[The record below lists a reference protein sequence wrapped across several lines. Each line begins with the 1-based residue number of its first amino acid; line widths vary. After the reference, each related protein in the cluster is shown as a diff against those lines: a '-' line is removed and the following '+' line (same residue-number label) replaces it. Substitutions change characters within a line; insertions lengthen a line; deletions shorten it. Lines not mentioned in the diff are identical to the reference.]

1 MALIQIVR
9 IANPFEPT
17 RREVEE
23 ICYTGGKV
31 TAYVETE
38 GRDVYIDGNLVEHPG
53 ETTPLDSSQIV
64 VIPHIAGKG
73 VMKVLGLVAM
83 IALSVYTSNIA
94 GGLWKGLGT
103 AFRAGH
109 IGALLASGAVMFLGG
124 KIINAV
130 FPQAVDNINWND
142 HETTQT
148 YGWDLPTPTTTAGTV
163 VGETY
168 GECIPAPQLLEQ
180 HVETVNDEQ
189 YLNLLYCGGY
199 GPVDSID
206 NIRIDY
212 TDIGNFS
219 GVQLETRLG
228 TNDQKP
234 ISFFK
239 NTPLDQSVGVELMQ
253 GQAVARTSDS
263 TKASAL
269 DVTLE
274 FPAGLYHVND
284 KGDYDNATATF
295 LLEYRKGQGDSWHNF
310 KKDDTGYHYSVTA
323 ATNSALRRTFSVTG
337 LEAGQYDV
345 RVTAV
350 NKPSSSR
357 YQSMVNWSIMTSY
370 IDGIYSRPNKVLV
383 ALRIKANN
391 QLSGGV
397 PSLNWRQTRKTV
409 WVHNPETSYY
419 EQRAADNPIWACYDI
434 LHGCRRLKNIKTG
447 ESEYIVAGYP
457 ASCLDAYWQQWK
469 SAADYADEE
478 IKNQDGEKEPRYRF
492 DAFFDTAQKRWNAA
506 QKAANVGHAVII
518 SHGRNIGIVV
528 DRPGHIT
535 QIFGEGRT
543 TVSSVK
549 GSFSSTEDRARAIEV
564 TYNDGQND
572 FKNTVMT
579 VRSPNYNTD
588 RASDNTAQLTLFGV
602 KRRSQAYREAIT
614 ALATNERQLQFIELS
629 TDIDAIVAEYGDIV
643 GFNHAVSRL
652 GIASGRIVSA
662 TATTVKLDKTVQ
674 LDVAKKYEI
683 YISLSNDSLI
693 RRDVVA
699 ETAETDTLKIT
710 TPFESEALPQ
720 RFDNYAFGEVDK
732 AVKPFR
738 IVNAERDGD
747 LKVSLKLAEYDEAMY
762 SDELDY
768 SKYPVIDYSSTPS
781 VAQITT
787 LTASEES
794 YTADKTSVSNVR
806 VTWQLARQGIAPDS
820 YIVRIKSRTSDYD
833 EQVSTR
839 MTTYV
844 FRGVRQGDDYDITVY
859 SIFDALTADS
869 KTTSLHVHGTAY
881 AANNASSLIVM
892 LVGKGFN
899 LSWRGATGA
908 AVTGYNVY
916 RGKYGMTMQQCDKVS
931 TAQTATSCYVP
942 TQDAGQYVFYVES
955 IDKDGNTFGET
966 LTGIGSIAMPGKVTD
981 ASAYTIYRQY
991 QDGATGYDIVVS
1003 FDLPATAAVA
1013 DVAVYYKTN
1022 HIDMTKLSGALPEGV
1037 PADELGYY
1045 ADWRYAG
1052 KGTSRVTIPAAQL
1065 GDTYH
1070 IKLVAEDVNGFTT
1083 PDEDATYIELTVE
1096 AKQTVPDTPTGFK
1109 KSFALGK
1116 GFTFSWSDV
1125 TNSDVD
1131 YYELRY
1137 DQNPGAA
1144 YNLLA
1149 RAQGTS
1155 ITLES
1160 MPTRKATIYLYAHNA
1175 TKKYSYPASLSYDY
1189 PVLSAPG
1196 GLTIEKAILAV
1207 NISVPDIPA
1216 GADGVRLYIEH
1227 QPIDIGKNTHYTY
1240 ANQAGIYTVTACYYD
1255 IFGEGYQTTEYQ
1267 AVIDPHVDEK
1277 YFADESIS
1285 LRTVDKSI
1293 KQDLADARE
1302 AIPRLDNVDTRI
1314 DNLDAST
1321 TERIATVNA
1330 DLSKAVAALDVEP
1343 SKNGYKAI
1351 QMLNKTDSEL
1361 SNTIAEQKTT
1371 QDGVNQ
1377 ETASQIKQ
1385 NAKSISTVVTN
1396 LGSTDVANSPYKS
1409 ITQLQQNIN
1418 GITTT
1423 VQNNKSATDT
1433 AISQVDQKAETIK
1446 STVQSYQQS
1455 TDGALKGMSSQI
1467 KQNAQSIS
1475 TVVTNLGSTDKASA
1489 AYSAIK
1495 QMINDIQL
1503 RVTAD
1508 NLKEMGQNGK
1518 LMSYINLTPTTVS
1531 ILSKLLHITAD
1542 TLIDGN
1548 VITNGMIKAG
1558 AITADKLAASIIEL
1572 TASQGIKGGGATLD
1586 TNGLTVR
1593 GNDGSYVVH
1602 GSNGMEFH
1610 DGNGNTFAMVGAIVM
1625 GTVKDGQWI
1634 KFTKPWK
1641 TVPNV
1646 IVTPISLQTAITGY
1660 TSVNLYLDCRAQNVT
1675 QNGFQAVCRTVL
1687 KAGSGGAFPVNK
1699 LASRDLSDLYD
1710 KGIPNLTAYTYDI
1723 SEIKVPDK
1731 ATKVTINSSWA
1742 IENIGDI
1749 KWVSHDDDDEFRYHF
1764 GDIYVDLRIDVNGST
1779 IKTKRLGSS
1788 LGQKTGKEFKESKSG
1803 NDSEVITVSG
1813 GDTIKI
1819 YGVIS
1824 VQTVK
1829 RGDFNPQY
1837 GDSYEGFGKGSASY
1851 TLTNYS
1857 FNTTADAPLA
1867 SGNAFFLCTDQHN
1880 SPYTIS
1886 DS

>member
-17 RREVEE
+17 RREIEE

-38 GRDVYIDGNLVEHPG
+38 GRDVYIDGNLVEHPD
-53 ETTPLDSSQIV
+53 ETTPLDGSQIV

-73 VMKVLGLVAM
+73 IMRVLGLVAM
-83 IALSVYTSNIA
+83 IALSVYSSNIA

-239 NTPLDQSVGVELMQ
+239 NTPLDQSVGVELVQ

-310 KKDDTGYHYSVTA
+310 KKDDMGYHYSVTA

-357 YQSMVNWSIMTSY
+357 YQSMVSWSIMTSY

-409 WVHNPETSYY
+409 WVHNPETGYY

-434 LHGCRRLKNIKTG
+434 LHGCRSLKNIKTG

-469 SAADYADEE
+469 SAAAYADEE
-478 IKNQDGEKEPRYRF
+478 ITNQDGEKEPRYRF
-492 DAFFDTAQKRWNAA
+492 DAYFDTAQKRWNAA

-518 SHGRNIGIVV
+518 PHGRNIGIVV

-579 VRSPNYNTD
+579 VRSPNYNTS

-629 TDIDAIVAEYGDIV
+629 ADIDAVVAEYGDIV

-652 GIASGRIVSA
+652 GIASGRIAAA
-662 TATTVKLDKTVQ
+662 TTTTVKLDKVVQ
-674 LDVAKKYEI
+674 LDASKKYEI
-683 YISLSNDSLI
+683 YVSLADDKLI
-693 RRDVVA
+693 RREIVA
-699 ETAETDTLKIT
+699 ETAETDTLT
-710 TPFESEALPQ
+710 LASPFDSAQTPQ

-738 IVNAERDGD
+738 IVNATRDGD
-747 LKVSLKLAEYDEAMY
+747 LRVSLKLAEYDEAMY

-768 SKYPVIDYSSTPS
+768 SKYPVIDYSNTPS
-781 VAQITT
+781 VAQIEA

-794 YTADKTSVSNVR
+794 YTADKTSISNVR
-806 VTWQLARQGIAPDS
+806 VAWQLARQGIAPDG

-839 MTTYV
+839 MTTHI

-869 KTTSLHVHGTAY
+869 KTMSLHVHGTTY
-881 AANNASSLIVM
+881 AANNASNLVVM
-892 LVGKGFN
+892 LVGKGFS
-899 LSWRGATGA
+899 LSWRGATGT
-908 AVTGYNVY
+908 AVAGYNVY
-916 RGKYGMTMQQCDKVS
+916 RGRNGMTMQQCEKVS
-931 TAQTATSCYVP
+931 TEQAATSCYVP

-991 QDGATGYDIVVS
+991 QDGATGYDIVVNFS
-1003 FDLPATAAVA
+1003 LPATAAVA

-1022 HIDMTKLSGALPEGV
+1022 HIDMTKLAGALPEGV

-1065 GDTYH
+1065 GDTYRL
-1070 IKLVAEDVNGFTT
+1070 KLVAEDVNGFTT

-1096 AKQTVPDTPTGFK
+1096 AKQTVPDTPTGFQ

-1116 GFTFSWSDV
+1116 GFTFTWDDV

-1160 MPTRKATIYLYAHNA
+1160 MPARKATIYLYAHNA

-1196 GLTIEKAILAV
+1196 GLTLEKAILAV
-1207 NISVPDIPA
+1207 NISVPDIPD

-1255 IFGEGYQTTEYQ
+1255 IFGEGYQTAEYQ
-1267 AVIDPHVDEK
+1267 AVIDPYIDQK
-1277 YFADESIS
+1277 YIEDESIS
-1285 LRTVDKSI
+1285 LKKVDSTI
-1293 KQDLADARE
+1293 KTAVSDAQQ
-1302 AIPRLDNVDTRI
+1302 AIPRI
-1314 DNLDAST
+1314 DAIDGNIETINGNITELKKTDGEILSTVAENKKASDDADASLASQLKQT
-1321 TERIATVNA
+1321 AESITSTVQSNKKEQDKKNQSLDVDISQLKQTAESITSTVQSNKKELSSQISQNA
-1330 DLSKAVAALDVEP
+1330 DKITS
-1343 SKNGYKAI
+1343 
-1351 QMLNKTDSEL
+1351 
-1361 SNTIAEQKTT
+1361 
-1371 QDGVNQ
+1371 
-1377 ETASQIKQ
+1377 
-1385 NAKSISTVVTN
+1385 VVTN
-1396 LGSTDVANSPYKS
+1396 LSDK
-1409 ITQLQQNIN
+1409 
-1418 GITTT
+1418 
-1423 VQNNKSATDT
+1423 
-1433 AISQVDQKAETIK
+1433 
-1446 STVQSYQQS
+1446 
-1455 TDGALKGMSSQI
+1455 
-1467 KQNAQSIS
+1467 
-1475 TVVTNLGSTDKASA
+1475 DKASK
-1489 AYSAIK
+1489 AYSAIA
-1495 QMINDIQL
+1495 QMIDAIQL

-1508 NLKEMGQNGK
+1508 NLKEMGQSGQ

-1548 VITNGMIKAG
+1548 VVTNGMIKAG

-1572 TASQGIKGGGATLD
+1572 TASQGIKGGSVVLD
-1586 TNGLTVR
+1586 TSGLACTDS
-1593 GNDGSYVVH
+1593 GGMTIQFGQDGMTSK
-1602 GSNGMEFH
+1602 
-1610 DGNGNTFAMVGAIVM
+1610 DKNGNKFSILAQCMMGVAKNGQYVKFAN
-1625 GTVKDGQWI
+1625 
-1634 KFTKPWK
+1634 PW
-1641 TVPNV
+1641 TESPTV
-1646 IVTPISLQTAITGY
+1646 IVTPQNIQTNNPAY
-1660 TSVNLYLDCRAQNVT
+1660 STSKVRLHCYADEVT
-1675 QNGFQAVCRTVL
+1675 VNGFRMRAYSGIADG
-1687 KAGSGGAFPVNK
+1687 AGSLVKNQRCGTMTWTIWCSNSYRNLSADFGSRSISFDVSMPSNASSVVFHGRLRTNAHFKWPQLKIPNSTKYQKLEVKCNNTTMYSGVLWDSGDGGVGVDKNTDTYTTVTSNNMSVAQGATLNCTLTIAPCVDHPGDDSDPLDIEFILDSIDCKVEGEQVLDADGTGAFFVVNR
-1699 LASRDLSDLYD
+1699 S
-1710 KGIPNLTAYTYDI
+1710 
-1723 SEIKVPDK
+1723 
-1731 ATKVTINSSWA
+1731 
-1742 IENIGDI
+1742 
-1749 KWVSHDDDDEFRYHF
+1749 
-1764 GDIYVDLRIDVNGST
+1764 NG
-1779 IKTKRLGSS
+1779 L
-1788 LGQKTGKEFKESKSG
+1788 
-1803 NDSEVITVSG
+1803 
-1813 GDTIKI
+1813 
-1819 YGVIS
+1819 
-1824 VQTVK
+1824 
-1829 RGDFNPQY
+1829 
-1837 GDSYEGFGKGSASY
+1837 Y
-1851 TLTNYS
+1851 TL
-1857 FNTTADAPLA
+1857 
-1867 SGNAFFLCTDQHN
+1867 Q
-1880 SPYTIS
+1880 
-1886 DS
+1886 

>member
-17 RREVEE
+17 RREIEE

-38 GRDVYIDGNLVEHPG
+38 GRDVYIDGNLVEHPD
-53 ETTPLDSSQIV
+53 ETTPLDGSQIV

-73 VMKVLGLVAM
+73 IMRVLGLVAM
-83 IALSVYTSNIA
+83 IALSVYSSNIA

-180 HVETVNDEQ
+180 HVETVDDEQ

-239 NTPLDQSVGVELMQ
+239 NTPLDQSIGVELVQ

-310 KKDDTGYHYSVTA
+310 KKGDTGYHYSVTA

-350 NKPSSSR
+350 NKPTSSR

-409 WVHNPETSYY
+409 LVHNPETGYY

-434 LHGCRRLKNIKTG
+434 LHGCRSLKNIKTG
-447 ESEYIVAGYP
+447 ESEHVISGYP

-469 SAADYADEE
+469 SAAAYADEE
-478 IKNQDGEKEPRYRF
+478 ITNQNGEKEPRYRF
-492 DAFFDTAQKRWNAA
+492 DAFFDTAQKRWTAA

-518 SHGRNIGIVV
+518 PHGRNIGIVV

-588 RASDNTAQLTLFGV
+588 RSSDNTAQLTLFGV

-629 TDIDAIVAEYGDIV
+629 ADIDAVVAEYGDIV

-662 TATTVKLDKTVQ
+662 TTTTVTLDKTVQ
-674 LDVAKKYEI
+674 LDAAKKYEI
-683 YISLSNDSLI
+683 YISLSNDALI
-693 RRDVVA
+693 RREVIA
-699 ETAETDTLKIT
+699 ETTATDTLNLA
-710 TPFESEALPQ
+710 TPFESTQFPQ
-720 RFDNYAFGEVDK
+720 RFDNYAFGELDK

-738 IVNAERDGD
+738 IVNASRDGD

-768 SKYPVIDYSSTPS
+768 SKYPVIDYTSTPTI
-781 VAQITT
+781 AKITA
-787 LTASEES
+787 LVASEES
-794 YTADKTSVSNVR
+794 YTADKSAVSNVR
-806 VTWQLARQGIAPDS
+806 VTWRLDRIGTAPES

-839 MTTYV
+839 MTTHV
-844 FRGVRQGDDYDITVY
+844 FRSVRQGDDYDITVY

-869 KTTSLHVHGTAY
+869 KTTSLHVHGTTY
-881 AANNASSLIVM
+881 AVNNASNLIVM
-892 LVGKGFN
+892 LVGKGFS
-899 LSWRGATGA
+899 LSWRGATGT
-908 AVTGYNVY
+908 AVAGYNVY

-966 LTGIGSIAMPGKVTD
+966 LSGIGSIAMPGKVTD

-991 QDGATGYDIVVS
+991 QDGVTGYDIVVS
-1003 FDLPATAAVA
+1003 FGLPATATVA

-1022 HIDMTKLSGALPEGV
+1022 HIDMSKLSGPLPEGV

-1065 GDTYH
+1065 GDTYRL
-1070 IKLVAEDVNGFTT
+1070 KLVAEDVNGFTT
-1083 PDEDATYIELTVE
+1083 PDADATYLEITVE
-1096 AKQTVPDTPTGFK
+1096 AKQTVPSTPTGFK
-1109 KSFALGK
+1109 KSFVLSK
-1116 GFTFSWSDV
+1116 GFTFTWDDV

-1160 MPTRKATIYLYAHNA
+1160 IPSRTATIYLYAHNA
-1175 TKKYSYPASLSYDY
+1175 TKKYSYPTSLAYDY
-1189 PVLSAPG
+1189 PILPAPG
-1196 GLTIEKAILAV
+1196 GLTIEKGILSA
-1207 NISVPDIPA
+1207 NITVPDIPS
-1216 GADGVRLYIEH
+1216 GADGVRLYIEG
-1227 QPIDIGKNTHYTY
+1227 QPVDIGKNTHYSY
-1240 ANQAGIYTVTACYYD
+1240 SNAAGIYTVTACYYD
-1255 IFGEGYQTTEYQ
+1255 IFGEGYQTAEHQ
-1267 AVIDPHVDEK
+1267 AVIEPHIDEQ
-1277 YFADESIS
+1277 YFADESFS
-1285 LRTVDKSI
+1285 LRMMDKMI
-1293 KQDLADARE
+1293 KGAVADAQE
-1302 AIPRLDNVDTRI
+1302 AIPRLETVDA
-1314 DNLDAST
+1314 N
-1321 TERIATVNA
+1321 IAE
-1330 DLSKAVAALDVEP
+1330 L
-1343 SKNGYKAI
+1343 
-1351 QMLNKTDSEL
+1351 QKTD
-1361 SNTIAEQKTT
+1361 
-1371 QDGVNQ
+1371 D
-1377 ETASQIKQ
+1377 
-1385 NAKSISTVVTN
+1385 
-1396 LGSTDVANSPYKS
+1396 S
-1409 ITQLQQNIN
+1409 IT
-1418 GITTT
+1418 
-1423 VQNNKSATDT
+1423 
-1433 AISQVDQKAETIK
+1433 
-1446 STVQSYQQS
+1446 STVQSNKAAQDKKNQS
-1455 TDGALKGMSSQI
+1455 LDTDISQLR
-1467 KQNAQSIS
+1467 QTAESITS
-1475 TVVTNLGSTDKASA
+1475 TVQANKRTSDEADALLATQINQTAESITTVVSNLSDVDKAKA
-1489 AYSAIK
+1489 VYSAIA
-1495 QMINDIQL
+1495 QLADAIQL
-1503 RVTAD
+1503 RVTAND
-1508 NLKEMGQNGK
+1508 LEGLGKNGK
-1518 LMSYINLTPTTVS
+1518 LMSYLNMTPTT
-1531 ILSKLLHITAD
+1531 ITMLSNLLHITAD

-1548 VITNGMIKAG
+1548 VITSGMIKAG

-1572 TASQGIKGGGATLD
+1572 TANQGIKGGGATLD
-1586 TNGLTVR
+1586 VNGLTVK

-1610 DGNGNTFAMVGAIVM
+1610 DGNGNTFAMVGAMIM
-1625 GTVKDGQWI
+1625 GTVKDGQWV

-1641 TVPNV
+1641 NPPNV
-1646 IVTPISLQTAITGY
+1646 IITPISLQTAIPGY
-1660 TSVNLYLDCRAQNVT
+1660 NSTNLYLDCRAQNVT
-1675 QNGFQAVCRTVL
+1675 ANGFQAVCRTVL
-1687 KAGSGGAFPVNK
+1687 KAGSGGSMPANK
-1699 LASRDLSDLYD
+1699 PIISWRGEASSTSWRDGLRPTSGWTANNDIVERYDSISITIPDNATKAILNLSIEMIAKSWYQSDTYYSADLY
-1710 KGIPNLTAYTYDI
+1710 TAY
-1723 SEIKVPDK
+1723 SIKK
-1731 ATKVTINSSWA
+1731 GNSTIAS
-1742 IENIGDI
+1742 GDI
-1749 KWVSHDDDDEFRYHF
+1749 GSAHSGNTGTDDE
-1764 GDIYVDLRIDVNGST
+1764 
-1779 IKTKRLGSS
+1779 KT
-1788 LGQKTGKEFKESKSG
+1788 SKSVSI
-1803 NDSEVITVSG
+1803 DVSG
-1813 GDTIKI
+1813 GSIEI
-1819 YGVIS
+1819 VIH
-1824 VQTVK
+1824 TWFYM
-1829 RGDFNPQY
+1829 RA
-1837 GDSYEGFGKGSASY
+1837 GSNGRYDKSSSGEVYA
-1851 TLTNYS
+1851 TLTSYS
-1857 FNTTADAPLA
+1857 FNTTADTALA

-1886 DS
+1886 DN

>member
-1 MALIQIVR
+1 MALIQIVKV
-9 IANPFEPT
+9 ANPFEPT
-17 RREVEE
+17 RREIEE

-53 ETTPLDSSQIV
+53 ETTPLDGAQIV

-73 VMKVLGLVAM
+73 IMKVLGLVAM
-83 IALSVYTSNIA
+83 IALSVYSSNIA

-109 IGALLASGAVMFLGG
+109 VGALLASGAVMFLGG

-263 TKASAL
+263 TRASAL

-295 LLEYRKGQGDSWHNF
+295 LLEYRKGQDDTWHNF
-310 KKDDTGYHYSVTA
+310 NKNDTGYHYSVTA

-409 WVHNPETSYY
+409 WVHNPETGYY

-434 LHGCRRLKNIKTG
+434 LHGCRSLKNINTG
-447 ESEYIVAGYP
+447 ENEYVVAGYP

-469 SAADYADEE
+469 SAAAYADEE
-478 IKNQDGEKEPRYRF
+478 ITNQDGEKEPRYRF
-492 DAFFDTAQKRWNAA
+492 DAYFDTAQKRWNAA

-518 SHGRNIGIVV
+518 PHGRNIGIVV

-643 GFNHAVSRL
+643 GFNHAVSRI

-674 LDVAKKYEI
+674 LDAAKKYEI
-683 YISLSNDSLI
+683 YISLSNDNLI

-699 ETAETDTLKIT
+699 ETTETDTLKLT
-710 TPFESEALPQ
+710 TPFESAALPQ

-768 SKYPVIDYSSTPS
+768 SKYPVIDYSNTPS

-833 EQVSTR
+833 EQASTR
-839 MTTYV
+839 MTSHV

-869 KTTSLHVHGTAY
+869 KTTSLHVHGTTY
-881 AANNASSLIVM
+881 AANNASGLVVM

-899 LSWRGATGA
+899 LSWRGATGT
-908 AVTGYNVY
+908 AVAGYNVY

-931 TAQTATSCYVP
+931 AAQAATSCYVP

-955 IDKDGNTFGET
+955 VDKDGNTFGET
-966 LTGIGSIAMPGKVTD
+966 LSGIGSIAMPGKVTD

-1003 FDLPATAAVA
+1003 FGLPATAAVA

-1022 HIDMTKLSGALPEGV
+1022 HIDMTKLAGALPEGV
-1037 PADELGYY
+1037 PADKLGYY

-1052 KGTSRVTIPAAQL
+1052 KGTSRVMIPAAQL
-1065 GDTYH
+1065 GDTYR
-1070 IKLVAEDVNGFTT
+1070 IKLVAEDVNGFST

-1096 AKQTVPDTPTGFK
+1096 AKQTIPDTPTGFK

-1116 GFTFSWSDV
+1116 GFTFTWDDV

-1160 MPTRKATIYLYAHNA
+1160 MPSRKATIYLYAHNA

-1189 PVLSAPG
+1189 PVLAAPG

-1207 NISVPDIPA
+1207 NISVPDIPT

-1240 ANQAGIYTVTACYYD
+1240 SNQAGIYTVTACYYD
-1255 IFGEGYQTTEYQ
+1255 IFGEGYQTAEYQ
-1267 AVIDPHVDEK
+1267 AAIDPHIDPK
-1277 YFADESIS
+1277 YIEDESLGLS
-1285 LRTVDKSI
+1285 MMDKTI
-1293 KQDLADARE
+1293 QGAVEDAQQALPNLKQAAAELKKSDDEIR
-1302 AIPRLDNVDTRI
+1302 
-1314 DNLDAST
+1314 
-1321 TERIATVNA
+1321 ATVQDAQKNLSSQITQNA
-1330 DLSKAVAALDVEP
+1330 DKITSV
-1343 SKNGYKAI
+1343 I
-1351 QMLNKTDSEL
+1351 
-1361 SNTIAEQKTT
+1361 
-1371 QDGVNQ
+1371 
-1377 ETASQIKQ
+1377 
-1385 NAKSISTVVTN
+1385 TN
-1396 LGSTDVANSPYKS
+1396 LGDPA
-1409 ITQLQQNIN
+1409 
-1418 GITTT
+1418 
-1423 VQNNKSATDT
+1423 
-1433 AISQVDQKAETIK
+1433 
-1446 STVQSYQQS
+1446 
-1455 TDGALKGMSSQI
+1455 
-1467 KQNAQSIS
+1467 
-1475 TVVTNLGSTDKASA
+1475 KAST
-1489 AYSAIK
+1489 AYSAIA
-1495 QMINDIQL
+1495 QMIDAIQL

-1508 NLKEMGQNGK
+1508 NLKEMGQNGQ
-1518 LMSYINLTPTTVS
+1518 LMSYINLTPTSVS

-1572 TASQGIKGGGATLD
+1572 TASQGIKGGSVVLD
-1586 TNGLTVR
+1586 TSGLACTDS
-1593 GNDGSYVVH
+1593 GGMTIQFGQDGMTSK
-1602 GSNGMEFH
+1602 
-1610 DGNGNTFAMVGAIVM
+1610 DKNGNKFSILAQCMM
-1625 GTVKDGQWI
+1625 GVAKNGQYVK
-1634 KFTKPWK
+1634 FSNPW
-1641 TVPNV
+1641 TESPTV
-1646 IVTPISLQTAITGY
+1646 IVTPQNIQTNNPAYSTSKVRLHCY
-1660 TSVNLYLDCRAQNVT
+1660 ADEVSVNGFRMRAYS
-1675 QNGFQAVCRTVL
+1675 GIADG
-1687 KAGSGGAFPVNK
+1687 AGSLVKNQRCGTMTWTIWRSNSYRNLSADFGSRSISFDVSMPSNASSVVFHGRLRTNAHFKWPQIKIPNSTKYQKLEVKCNNTTMYSGVLWNSGDGEVGVDKNTDTYTTVTSNSMSVAQGATLNCTLTIAPCVDHPGDDSDPLDIEFILDSIDCKVEGEQVLDADGTGAFFVVNR
-1699 LASRDLSDLYD
+1699 S
-1710 KGIPNLTAYTYDI
+1710 
-1723 SEIKVPDK
+1723 
-1731 ATKVTINSSWA
+1731 
-1742 IENIGDI
+1742 
-1749 KWVSHDDDDEFRYHF
+1749 
-1764 GDIYVDLRIDVNGST
+1764 NG
-1779 IKTKRLGSS
+1779 L
-1788 LGQKTGKEFKESKSG
+1788 
-1803 NDSEVITVSG
+1803 
-1813 GDTIKI
+1813 
-1819 YGVIS
+1819 
-1824 VQTVK
+1824 
-1829 RGDFNPQY
+1829 
-1837 GDSYEGFGKGSASY
+1837 Y
-1851 TLTNYS
+1851 TL
-1857 FNTTADAPLA
+1857 
-1867 SGNAFFLCTDQHN
+1867 Q
-1880 SPYTIS
+1880 
-1886 DS
+1886 

>member
-1 MALIQIVR
+1 MALIQIVKV
-9 IANPFEPT
+9 ANPFEPT

-38 GRDVYIDGNLVEHPG
+38 GRDVYIDGNLVEHPD
-53 ETTPLDSSQIV
+53 ETTPLDGAQIV
-64 VIPHIAGKG
+64 VIPHVAGKG
-73 VMKVLGLVAM
+73 IMRVLGIVAM
-83 IALSVYTSNIA
+83 IALSVYSSNIA

-109 IGALLASGAVMFLGG
+109 VGALLASGAVMFLGG

-130 FPQAVDNINWND
+130 FPQAVDNVNWND

-284 KGDYDNATATF
+284 KGDYENATVTF

-310 KKDDTGYHYSVTA
+310 NKKDTGYHYSVTA

-370 IDGIYSRPNKVLV
+370 IDGIYNRPNKVLV

-409 WVHNPETSYY
+409 WVHNPETGYY

-434 LHGCRRLKNIKTG
+434 LHGCRSLKNIKTG
-447 ESEYIVAGYP
+447 ENEYVIAGYP

-469 SAADYADEE
+469 SAAAYADEE
-478 IKNQDGEKEPRYRF
+478 ITNQDGEKEPRYRF
-492 DAFFDTAQKRWNAA
+492 DAYFDTAQKRWNAA

-518 SHGRNIGIVV
+518 PHGRNIGIVV

-674 LDVAKKYEI
+674 LDASKKYEI
-683 YISLSNDSLI
+683 YISLSNDNLI
-693 RRDVVA
+693 RRDIIA
-699 ETAETDTLKIT
+699 ETTETDMLKLT
-710 TPFESEALPQ
+710 TPFESAALPQ

-768 SKYPVIDYSSTPS
+768 SKYPVIDYSNTPS

-869 KTTSLHVHGTAY
+869 KTTSLHVHGTTY
-881 AANNASSLIVM
+881 AANNASGLVIV

-899 LSWRGATGA
+899 LSWRGATGT
-908 AVTGYNVY
+908 AVAGYNVY
-916 RGKYGMTMQQCDKVS
+916 RGKYGMTIEQCERVS
-931 TAQTATSCYVP
+931 TRQSATACYVA
-942 TQDAGQYVFYVES
+942 TQDAGQYVFFVES
-955 IDKDGNTFGET
+955 VDKDGNTFGET

-981 ASAYTIYRQY
+981 ASAYTIYRQH

-1003 FDLPATAAVA
+1003 FALPSTPSVA

-1022 HIDMTKLSGALPEGV
+1022 HIDMTKLSGPLPEGV

-1052 KGTSRVTIPAAQL
+1052 KGTSRVTIPATQL
-1065 GDTYH
+1065 GDTYR

-1083 PDEDATYIELTVE
+1083 PDADATYIELTVE
-1096 AKQTVPDTPTGFK
+1096 EKQTIPSTPTGFK

-1116 GFTFSWSDV
+1116 GFTFTWDDV

-1155 ITLES
+1155 VTLES
-1160 MPTRKATIYLYAHNA
+1160 MPSRKATIYLYAHNA
-1175 TKKYSYPASLSYDY
+1175 TKKYSYPTSLSYDY
-1189 PVLSAPG
+1189 PVLGAPS

-1216 GADGVRLYIEH
+1216 GAEGVRLYIEH
-1227 QPIDIGKNTHYTY
+1227 QPIDIGKNTHYSY
-1240 ANQAGIYTVTACYYD
+1240 SNAAGIYTITACYYD
-1255 IFGEGYQTTEYQ
+1255 IFGEGYQTAEYQ
-1267 AVIDPHVDEK
+1267 AVIEPHIDER
-1277 YFADESIS
+1277 YFADESFS
-1285 LRTVDKSI
+1285 LRMMDKEI
-1293 KQDLADARE
+1293 KGAVADAQE
-1302 AIPRLDNVDTRI
+1302 AIPRLETVDANIAELKKTDESI
-1314 DNLDAST
+1314 TSTVQSNKAAQDKKNNSLDTDISQLKQTAESITST
-1321 TERIATVNA
+1321 VQSDKKELSSQIAQNA
-1330 DLSKAVAALDVEP
+1330 DKITS
-1343 SKNGYKAI
+1343 
-1351 QMLNKTDSEL
+1351 
-1361 SNTIAEQKTT
+1361 
-1371 QDGVNQ
+1371 
-1377 ETASQIKQ
+1377 
-1385 NAKSISTVVTN
+1385 VVTN
-1396 LGSTDVANSPYKS
+1396 LSDPA
-1409 ITQLQQNIN
+1409 
-1418 GITTT
+1418 
-1423 VQNNKSATDT
+1423 
-1433 AISQVDQKAETIK
+1433 
-1446 STVQSYQQS
+1446 
-1455 TDGALKGMSSQI
+1455 
-1467 KQNAQSIS
+1467 
-1475 TVVTNLGSTDKASA
+1475 KASA
-1489 AYSAIK
+1489 AYSAIA
-1495 QMINDIQL
+1495 QMIDAIQL
-1503 RVTAD
+1503 RVTAN
-1508 NLKEMGQNGK
+1508 NLKEMGQSGQ
-1518 LMSYINLTPTTVS
+1518 LMSYINLTPTAVS

-1572 TASQGIKGGGATLD
+1572 TASQGIKGGSVVLD
-1586 TNGLTVR
+1586 TSGLACTDSS
-1593 GNDGSYVVH
+1593 GMTIQFGQDGMTSK
-1602 GSNGMEFH
+1602 
-1610 DGNGNTFAMVGAIVM
+1610 DKNGNKFSILAQCMM
-1625 GTVKDGQWI
+1625 GIAKNGQYV
-1634 KFTKPWK
+1634 KFTNPWMESP
-1641 TVPNV
+1641 TV
-1646 IVTPISLQTAITGY
+1646 IVTPQNIQTNNPAYSTSKVRLHCYADEVTVNGFRMRAYSGIAEGAGSIAKNQDCGTMTWRIWRSMSYENSTADFGSRSIDFKVAMPSNASSVVFHGRLRANAHFKWPRLKIPNSTAFQKIEIKCNGITTHSGTLWNSGDGIMPAEKNADTY
-1660 TSVNLYLDCRAQNVT
+1660 TSITSNSMPVT
-1675 QNGFQAVCRTVL
+1675 QGATLECTLTIAPCADHPGDNSDNLDIAFILDSIDCKVDGEQVL
-1687 KAGSGGAFPVNK
+1687 DADGTGAFFVVNR
-1699 LASRDLSDLYD
+1699 S
-1710 KGIPNLTAYTYDI
+1710 
-1723 SEIKVPDK
+1723 
-1731 ATKVTINSSWA
+1731 
-1742 IENIGDI
+1742 
-1749 KWVSHDDDDEFRYHF
+1749 
-1764 GDIYVDLRIDVNGST
+1764 NG
-1779 IKTKRLGSS
+1779 L
-1788 LGQKTGKEFKESKSG
+1788 
-1803 NDSEVITVSG
+1803 
-1813 GDTIKI
+1813 
-1819 YGVIS
+1819 
-1824 VQTVK
+1824 
-1829 RGDFNPQY
+1829 
-1837 GDSYEGFGKGSASY
+1837 Y
-1851 TLTNYS
+1851 TL
-1857 FNTTADAPLA
+1857 
-1867 SGNAFFLCTDQHN
+1867 Q
-1880 SPYTIS
+1880 
-1886 DS
+1886 

>member
-9 IANPFEPT
+9 IANPFEPM

-38 GRDVYIDGNLVEHPG
+38 GRDVYIDGNLVEHPD
-53 ETTPLDSSQIV
+53 ETTPLDGSQIV

-73 VMKVLGLVAM
+73 IMRVLGLVAM

-163 VGETY
+163 IGETY

-284 KGDYDNATATF
+284 KGDYDNATAKF
-295 LLEYRKGQGDSWHNF
+295 LLEYRRGQGDSWHNF
-310 KKDDTGYHYSVTA
+310 NKNDTGYHYSVTA

-383 ALRIKANN
+383 ALRIKASN

-409 WVHNPETSYY
+409 WVHNPETGYY

-434 LHGCRRLKNIKTG
+434 LHGCRSLKNIKTG
-447 ESEYIVAGYP
+447 ENEYVVAGYP

-469 SAADYADEE
+469 SAAAYADEE
-478 IKNQDGEKEPRYRF
+478 ITNQDGEKEPRYRF

-518 SHGRNIGIVV
+518 PHGRNIGIVV

-588 RASDNTAQLTLFGV
+588 RSSDNTAQLTLFGV

-643 GFNHAVSRL
+643 GFNHAVSRI

-662 TATTVKLDKTVQ
+662 TTTTVKLDKTVQ
-674 LDVAKKYEI
+674 LDASKKYEI

-699 ETAETDTLKIT
+699 ETTETDTLKLT
-710 TPFESEALPQ
+710 TPFESAALPQ

-768 SKYPVIDYSSTPS
+768 SKYPVIDYSNTPS

-794 YTADKTSVSNVR
+794 YTADKTSVSDVR

-820 YIVRIKSRTSDYD
+820 YIVRIKSHTSDYD
-833 EQVSTR
+833 EQASTR
-839 MTTYV
+839 MTTHV

-881 AANNASSLIVM
+881 AANNASSLVVM

-899 LSWRGATGA
+899 LSWRGATGT
-908 AVTGYNVY
+908 AVAGYNVY

-931 TAQTATSCYVP
+931 TAQAATSCYVP

-955 IDKDGNTFGET
+955 VDKDGNTFGET
-966 LTGIGSIAMPGKVTD
+966 LSGIGSIAMPGKVTD

-1003 FDLPATAAVA
+1003 FALPATAAVA

-1022 HIDMTKLSGALPEGV
+1022 HIDMTKLPGALPEGV

-1065 GDTYH
+1065 GDTYR
-1070 IKLVAEDVNGFTT
+1070 IKLVAEDVNGFAT

-1096 AKQTVPDTPTGFK
+1096 AKQTVPDTPTDFRK
-1109 KSFALGK
+1109 DFTLGK
-1116 GFTFSWSDV
+1116 GFTFAWSDV

-1160 MPTRKATIYLYAHNA
+1160 MPSRKATIYLYAHNA

-1189 PVLSAPG
+1189 PVLAAPG

-1240 ANQAGIYTVTACYYD
+1240 SNQAGIYTVTACYYD
-1255 IFGEGYQTTEYQ
+1255 IFGEGYQTAEYQ

-1385 NAKSISTVVTN
+1385 NAQSISTVVTN
-1396 LGSTDVANSPYKS
+1396 LGSTDVKNSPYKS
-1409 ITQLQQNIN
+1409 ITQLQQNID
-1418 GITTT
+1418 GISTT
-1423 VQNNKSATDT
+1423 VQNNKSATET

-1455 TDGALKGMSSQI
+1455 TNGTLSGLSSQI

-1503 RVTAD
+1503 RVTAE
-1508 NLKEMGQNGK
+1508 NLKEMGQNGQ

-1558 AITADKLAASIIEL
+1558 AVTADKLAASIIEL
-1572 TASQGIKGGGATLD
+1572 TKSQGIKGGGATLD

-1610 DGNGNTFAMVGAIVM
+1610 DGNGNTFAMVGATIM
-1625 GTVKDGQWI
+1625 GTVKDGQWV

-1646 IVTPISLQTAITGY
+1646 IVTPISLQTAIAGY
-1660 TSVNLYLDCRAQNVT
+1660 NSTNLYLDCRPQNVT
-1675 QNGFQAVCRTVL
+1675 VNGFQAVCRTVL
-1687 KAGSGGAFPVNK
+1687 KAGSGGSIPVNK
-1699 LASRDLSDLYD
+1699 TVTGKTKGLTITLNGVEITIPESATTFTCNVSWSITNYGYRRDTHDGDSEDWFLGDVFL
-1710 KGIPNLTAYTYDI
+1710 NL
-1723 SEIKVPDK
+1723 K
-1731 ATKVTINSSWA
+1731 
-1742 IENIGDI
+1742 
-1749 KWVSHDDDDEFRYHF
+1749 
-1764 GDIYVDLRIDVNGST
+1764 IDVNGTNKVNKRIGAADASDFYYEKTFNGGDST
-1779 IKTKRLGSS
+1779 SIA
-1788 LGQKTGKEFKESKSG
+1788 
-1803 NDSEVITVSG
+1803 VSG
-1813 GDTIKI
+1813 GDKVKI
-1819 YGVIS
+1819 YFVATPQDEYDGFNKADIS
-1824 VQTVK
+1824 ITI
-1829 RGDFNPQY
+1829 GN
-1837 GDSYEGFGKGSASY
+1837 Y
-1851 TLTNYS
+1851 T

-1880 SPYTIS
+1880 RPYTIS
-1886 DS
+1886 DSQ

>member
-31 TAYVETE
+31 NAYVETE

-53 ETTPLDSSQIV
+53 ETTPLDGSQIV

-73 VMKVLGLVAM
+73 IMRVLGLVAM
-83 IALSVYTSNIA
+83 IALSVYSSNIA

-109 IGALLASGAVMFLGG
+109 VGALLASGAVMFLGG

-284 KGDYDNATATF
+284 KGDYDNATAKF
-295 LLEYRKGQGDSWHNF
+295 LLEYRKGQGDNWHNF
-310 KKDDTGYHYSVTA
+310 KKDDAGYHYSVTA

-337 LEAGQYDV
+337 LEVGQYDV

-409 WVHNPETSYY
+409 WVHNPETGYY
-419 EQRAADNPIWACYDI
+419 EQRAADNPVWACYDI

-469 SAADYADEE
+469 SAAAYADEE
-478 IKNQDGEKEPRYRF
+478 ITNQDGEKEPRYRF
-492 DAFFDTAQKRWNAA
+492 DAYFDTAQKRWNAA

-518 SHGRNIGIVV
+518 PHGRNIGIVV

-674 LDVAKKYEI
+674 LDASKKYEI
-683 YISLSNDSLI
+683 YISLSNDNLI

-699 ETAETDTLKIT
+699 ETTETDTLKLT
-710 TPFESEALPQ
+710 TPFESAALPQ

-768 SKYPVIDYSSTPS
+768 SKYPVIDYSNTPS

-839 MTTYV
+839 MTTHV

-869 KTTSLHVHGTAY
+869 KTTSLHVHGTTY
-881 AANNASSLIVM
+881 AANNASNLVVM

-899 LSWRGATGA
+899 LSWRGATGT
-908 AVTGYNVY
+908 AVAGYNVY
-916 RGKYGMTMQQCDKVS
+916 RGKYGMTVEQCERVS
-931 TAQTATSCYVP
+931 TRQTATACYVA
-942 TQDAGQYVFYVES
+942 TKDAGRYVFFVES

-966 LTGIGSIAMPGKVTD
+966 LAGIGSIAMPGKVTD

-1003 FDLPATAAVA
+1003 FGLPATAAVA

-1022 HIDMTKLSGALPEGV
+1022 HIDMTKLAGALPEGV

-1065 GDTYH
+1065 GDTYR

-1083 PDEDATYIELTVE
+1083 PDEDAIYIELTVE
-1096 AKQTVPDTPTGFK
+1096 AKQTVPDTPTGFRK
-1109 KSFALGK
+1109 DFTLGK
-1116 GFTFSWSDV
+1116 GFTFTWRDV

-1149 RAQGTS
+1149 RARGTS
-1155 ITLES
+1155 VTLES
-1160 MPTRKATIYLYAHNA
+1160 MPSRKATIYLYAHNA

-1207 NISVPDIPA
+1207 NITVPDIPT

-1240 ANQAGIYTVTACYYD
+1240 SNQAGIYTVTACYYD
-1255 IFGEGYQTTEYQ
+1255 IFGEGYQTAEHQ
-1267 AVIDPHVDEK
+1267 AVIDPYVDPK
-1277 YFADESIS
+1277 YIEDESIS
-1285 LRTVDKSI
+1285 LKKVDGTI
-1293 KQDLADARE
+1293 KTAVSDAQQ
-1302 AIPRLDNVDTRI
+1302 AIPRI
-1314 DNLDAST
+1314 DAIDGNIETINGNITELKKTDGEILSTVAENKKASDDADASLASQLKQT
-1321 TERIATVNA
+1321 AESITSTVQSNKKEQDEKNQSLDTSISQLKQTAESITSTVQSNKKELSSQISQNA
-1330 DLSKAVAALDVEP
+1330 DKITS
-1343 SKNGYKAI
+1343 
-1351 QMLNKTDSEL
+1351 
-1361 SNTIAEQKTT
+1361 
-1371 QDGVNQ
+1371 
-1377 ETASQIKQ
+1377 
-1385 NAKSISTVVTN
+1385 VVTN
-1396 LGSTDVANSPYKS
+1396 LNDK
-1409 ITQLQQNIN
+1409 
-1418 GITTT
+1418 
-1423 VQNNKSATDT
+1423 
-1433 AISQVDQKAETIK
+1433 
-1446 STVQSYQQS
+1446 
-1455 TDGALKGMSSQI
+1455 
-1467 KQNAQSIS
+1467 
-1475 TVVTNLGSTDKASA
+1475 DKASA
-1489 AYSAIK
+1489 AYSAIA
-1495 QMINDIQL
+1495 QMIDAIQL

-1508 NLKEMGQNGK
+1508 NLKEMGRNGQ

-1548 VITNGMIKAG
+1548 VITNGMLQAG
-1558 AITADKLAASIIEL
+1558 AVTADKLAASIIEL
-1572 TASQGIKGGGATLD
+1572 TASQGIKGGSVVLD
-1586 TNGLTVR
+1586 TSGLACTDS
-1593 GNDGSYVVH
+1593 GGMTIQFGQDGMTSK
-1602 GSNGMEFH
+1602 
-1610 DGNGNTFAMVGAIVM
+1610 DKNGNKFSILAQCMM
-1625 GTVKDGQWI
+1625 GVAKNGQYVK
-1634 KFTKPWK
+1634 FSNPW
-1641 TVPNV
+1641 TESPTV
-1646 IVTPISLQTAITGY
+1646 IVTPQNIQTNNPAYSTSKVRLHCYADEVTVNGFRMRAYSGIADGAGSLAKNQRCGTMTWTIWRSSSYQNLRTDFGSKSISFDVSMPSNASSVVFHGRLRTNAHFKWPRLKIPNSTKYQKLEVKCNNTTVYSGVLWNSGDGEVGVDKNKDTYTAV
-1660 TSVNLYLDCRAQNVT
+1660 TSNSISVT
-1675 QNGFQAVCRTVL
+1675 QGATLNCTLTIAPCVDHPGDGSNPLDIEFILDSIDCKVEGEQVL
-1687 KAGSGGAFPVNK
+1687 DADGTGAFFVVNR
-1699 LASRDLSDLYD
+1699 S
-1710 KGIPNLTAYTYDI
+1710 
-1723 SEIKVPDK
+1723 
-1731 ATKVTINSSWA
+1731 
-1742 IENIGDI
+1742 
-1749 KWVSHDDDDEFRYHF
+1749 
-1764 GDIYVDLRIDVNGST
+1764 NG
-1779 IKTKRLGSS
+1779 L
-1788 LGQKTGKEFKESKSG
+1788 
-1803 NDSEVITVSG
+1803 
-1813 GDTIKI
+1813 
-1819 YGVIS
+1819 
-1824 VQTVK
+1824 
-1829 RGDFNPQY
+1829 
-1837 GDSYEGFGKGSASY
+1837 Y
-1851 TLTNYS
+1851 TL
-1857 FNTTADAPLA
+1857 
-1867 SGNAFFLCTDQHN
+1867 Q
-1880 SPYTIS
+1880 
-1886 DS
+1886 

>member
-1 MALIQIVR
+1 MALIQIVKV
-9 IANPFEPT
+9 ANPFEPT
-17 RREVEE
+17 RREIEE

-38 GRDVYIDGNLVEHPG
+38 GRDVYIDGNLVEHPD
-53 ETTPLDSSQIV
+53 ETTPLDGSQIV

-73 VMKVLGLVAM
+73 IMRVLGLVAM
-83 IALSVYTSNIA
+83 IALSVYSSNIA

-109 IGALLASGAVMFLGG
+109 VGALLASGAVMFLGG

-180 HVETVNDEQ
+180 HVETVNNEQ

-239 NTPLDQSVGVELMQ
+239 NTPLDQSVGVELVQ
-253 GQAVARTSDS
+253 GQAVTRTSDS

-284 KGDYDNATATF
+284 KGDYDNATAKF
-295 LLEYRKGQGDSWHNF
+295 LLEYRRGQGDSWHNF
-310 KKDDTGYHYSVTA
+310 KKDDTGYYYSVTA

-337 LEAGQYDV
+337 LKAGQYDV
-345 RVTAV
+345 RVTDV
-350 NKPSSSR
+350 NKQTSSR
-357 YQSMVNWSIMTSY
+357 YQSMVSWSIMTSY

-409 WVHNPETSYY
+409 WVHNPETGYY

-434 LHGCRRLKNIKTG
+434 LHGCRSLKNIKTG
-447 ESEYIVAGYP
+447 ENEYVIAGYP

-469 SAADYADEE
+469 SAAAYADEE
-478 IKNQDGEKEPRYRF
+478 ITNQDGEKEPRYRF
-492 DAFFDTAQKRWNAA
+492 DAYFDTAQKRWNAA

-518 SHGRNIGIVV
+518 PHGRNIGIVV

-549 GSFSSTEDRARAIEV
+549 CSFSSTEDRARAIEV

-572 FKNTVMT
+572 FKSTVMT

-588 RASDNTAQLTLFGV
+588 RSSDNTAQLTLFGV

-662 TATTVKLDKTVQ
+662 TTTTVKLDKTVQ
-674 LDVAKKYEI
+674 LDASKKYEI

-699 ETAETDTLKIT
+699 KTTETDTLKLT
-710 TPFESEALPQ
+710 TPFESTALPQ

-768 SKYPVIDYSSTPS
+768 SKYPIIDYSNTPS

-833 EQVSTR
+833 EQASTR
-839 MTTYV
+839 MTSHV

-881 AANNASSLIVM
+881 AVNNASNLIVM

-899 LSWRGATGA
+899 LSWRGATGTGVA
-908 AVTGYNVY
+908 GYNVY

-931 TAQTATSCYVP
+931 TAQTTTSCYVP

-955 IDKDGNTFGET
+955 IDRDGNTFGET
-966 LTGIGSIAMPGKVTD
+966 LSGIGSVAMPGKVTD

-991 QDGATGYDIVVS
+991 QDGVTGYDIVVR
-1003 FDLPATAAVA
+1003 FGLPTTATVA

-1022 HIDMTKLSGALPEGV
+1022 HIDMSKLSSPLPEGV

-1045 ADWRYAG
+1045 ADWRYTG

-1065 GDTYH
+1065 GDTYR

-1096 AKQTVPDTPTGFK
+1096 AKQTVPDTPTGFHK
-1109 KSFALGK
+1109 DFALGK
-1116 GFTFSWSDV
+1116 GFTFAWSDV

-1160 MPTRKATIYLYAHNA
+1160 MPARKATIYLYAHNA

-1189 PVLSAPG
+1189 PVLAAPG

-1207 NISVPDIPA
+1207 NISVPDIPT

-1227 QPIDIGKNTHYTY
+1227 RPIDIGKNTHYTY
-1240 ANQAGIYTVTACYYD
+1240 SNQAGIYTVTACYYD
-1255 IFGEGYQTTEYQ
+1255 IFGEGYQTAEYQ
-1267 AVIDPHVDEK
+1267 AVIDPHIDPK
-1277 YFADESIS
+1277 YIEDESLGLS
-1285 LRTVDKSI
+1285 LMD
-1293 KQDLADARE
+1293 
-1302 AIPRLDNVDTRI
+1302 
-1314 DNLDAST
+1314 
-1321 TERIATVNA
+1321 
-1330 DLSKAVAALDVEP
+1330 
-1343 SKNGYKAI
+1343 KAI
-1351 QMLNKTDSEL
+1351 QDAIKDAQDALPNLNRKVSELKKTDDEIRGTVQDVQKNL
-1361 SNTIAEQKTT
+1361 S
-1371 QDGVNQ
+1371 
-1377 ETASQIKQ
+1377 SQITQ
-1385 NAKSISTVVTN
+1385 NADKITSVVTN
-1396 LGSTDVANSPYKS
+1396 LSD
-1409 ITQLQQNIN
+1409 TQ
-1418 GITTT
+1418 
-1423 VQNNKSATDT
+1423 
-1433 AISQVDQKAETIK
+1433 
-1446 STVQSYQQS
+1446 
-1455 TDGALKGMSSQI
+1455 
-1467 KQNAQSIS
+1467 
-1475 TVVTNLGSTDKASA
+1475 KASA
-1489 AYSAIK
+1489 AYSAIA
-1495 QMINDIQL
+1495 QMVNAIQM

-1508 NLKEMGQNGK
+1508 NLKEMGQSGQ
-1518 LMSYINLTPTTVS
+1518 LMSYINLTPTAVS
-1531 ILSKLLHITAD
+1531 ILSELLHITAD

-1586 TNGLTVR
+1586 VNGLTVR
-1593 GNDGSYVVH
+1593 GSDGSYVVH
-1602 GSNGMEFH
+1602 GSKGMEFH
-1610 DGNGNTFAMVGAIVM
+1610 DGNGNTFAMVGATIM
-1625 GTVKDGQWI
+1625 GTVKDGQWV

-1646 IVTPISLQTAITGY
+1646 IVTPISLQTAIPGY
-1660 TSVNLYLDCRAQNVT
+1660 TSTNLYLDCRAQNVT

-1687 KAGSGGAFPVNK
+1687 KAGSGGSFPVNK
-1699 LASRDLSDLYD
+1699 LASKSFQDLRGKWFD
-1710 KGIPNLTAYTYDI
+1710 KLTSYTYDL

-1731 ATKVTINSSWA
+1731 ATKVTINSSWTL
-1742 IENIGDI
+1742 ENIGDI
-1749 KWVSHDDDDEFRYHF
+1749 RWRSDDEDDYYDYYF
-1764 GDIYVDLRIDVNGST
+1764 GDVYVDVRIDVNGST
-1779 IKTKRLGSS
+1779 VKTKRLGSS
-1788 LGQKTGKEFKESKSG
+1788 LGQKTDRPFTESKSG
-1803 NDSEVITVSG
+1803 NDSESITVNS

-1829 RGDFNPQY
+1829 RGDFNQY
-1837 GDSYEGFGKGSASY
+1837 SDSYEGFGEGSASY

>member
-1 MALIQIVR
+1 MALIQIVKV
-9 IANPFEPT
+9 ANPFEPT
-17 RREVEE
+17 RREIEE

-38 GRDVYIDGNLVEHPG
+38 GRDVYIDGNLVERPD
-53 ETTPLDSSQIV
+53 ETTPLDGSQIV
-64 VIPHIAGKG
+64 VIPHVAGKG

-478 IKNQDGEKEPRYRF
+478 ITNQDGEKEPRYRF

-518 SHGRNIGIVV
+518 PHGRNIGIVV

-833 EQVSTR
+833 EQASTR
-839 MTTYV
+839 MTSHV

-869 KTTSLHVHGTAY
+869 KTTSLHVHGTTY
-881 AANNASSLIVM
+881 TANNASGLVIV

-899 LSWRGATGA
+899 LSWRGATGT
-908 AVTGYNVY
+908 AVAGYNVY
-916 RGKYGMTMQQCDKVS
+916 RGKYGMTVEQCERVS
-931 TAQTATSCYVP
+931 TKQTATACYVP
-942 TQDAGQYVFYVES
+942 TQDAGQYIFFVES

-1003 FDLPATAAVA
+1003 FGLPATAAVA

-1065 GDTYH
+1065 GDTYR

-1083 PDEDATYIELTVE
+1083 PDEDATYIDLTVE
-1096 AKQTVPDTPTGFK
+1096 AKQTVPDTPTGFRK
-1109 KSFALGK
+1109 DFALGK
-1116 GFTFSWSDV
+1116 GFTFAWSDV

-1160 MPTRKATIYLYAHNA
+1160 MPSRKATIYLYAHNA

-1189 PVLSAPG
+1189 PVLAAPG

-1240 ANQAGIYTVTACYYD
+1240 SNQAGIYTVTACYYD
-1255 IFGEGYQTTEYQ
+1255 IFGEGYQTAEHQ
-1267 AVIDPHVDEK
+1267 AVIDPYVDPK
-1277 YFADESIS
+1277 YIEDESIS
-1285 LRTVDKSI
+1285 LKKVDGTI
-1293 KQDLADARE
+1293 KTAVSDAQQ
-1302 AIPRLDNVDTRI
+1302 AIPRI
-1314 DNLDAST
+1314 DAIDGNIETINGNITELKKTDGEILSTVAENKKASDDADAS
-1321 TERIATVNA
+1321 
-1330 DLSKAVAALDVEP
+1330 L
-1343 SKNGYKAI
+1343 
-1351 QMLNKTDSEL
+1351 
-1361 SNTIAEQKTT
+1361 
-1371 QDGVNQ
+1371 
-1377 ETASQIKQ
+1377 ASQLKQ
-1385 NAKSISTVVTN
+1385 TAE
-1396 LGSTDVANSPYKS
+1396 S
-1409 ITQLQQNIN
+1409 IT
-1418 GITTT
+1418 
-1423 VQNNKSATDT
+1423 
-1433 AISQVDQKAETIK
+1433 
-1446 STVQSYQQS
+1446 STVQSNKKEQDEKNQS
-1455 TDGALKGMSSQI
+1455 LDTSISQLKQTAESITSTVQSNKKEMSSQI
-1467 KQNAQSIS
+1467 SQNADKITSVI
-1475 TVVTNLGSTDKASA
+1475 TNLSDKDKAST
-1489 AYSAIK
+1489 AYSAIA
-1495 QMINDIQL
+1495 QMIDAIQL

-1508 NLKEMGQNGK
+1508 NLKEMGQNGQ

-1548 VITNGMIKAG
+1548 VITGGMIKAG

-1572 TASQGIKGGGATLD
+1572 TAGQGIKGGGATLD

-1593 GNDGSYVVH
+1593 GNDSSYVVH

-1610 DGNGNTFAMVGAIVM
+1610 DGNGNTFAMVGATVM

-1646 IVTPISLQTAITGY
+1646 IVTPISLQTAIPGY
-1660 TSVNLYLDCRAQNVT
+1660 NSTNLYLDCRPQNVT
-1675 QNGFQAVCRTVL
+1675 VNGFQAVCRTVL
-1687 KAGSGGAFPVNK
+1687 KAGSGGLVPVNK
-1699 LASRDLSDLYD
+1699 TVTGHLESYSMTID
-1710 KGIPNLTAYTYDI
+1710 GTEITIP
-1723 SEIKVPDK
+1723 EK
-1731 ATKVTINSSWA
+1731 ATTFTINTTWA
-1742 IENIGDI
+1742 ITNYGEDRTA
-1749 KWVSHDDDDEFRYHF
+1749 HEDDYHAF
-1764 GDIYVDLRIDVNGST
+1764 LGPAYLNLKIDVNGT
-1779 IKTKRLGSS
+1779 NKVNKRIGTAPADDWYYEKT
-1788 LGQKTGKEFKESKSG
+1788 FSG
-1803 NDSEVITVSG
+1803 GHSETITVSG
-1813 GDTIKI
+1813 GDKIKI
-1819 YGVIS
+1819 YFVATAEKGKW
-1824 VQTVK
+1824 Q
-1829 RGDFNPQY
+1829 DFNEA
-1837 GDSYEGFGKGSASY
+1837 DVSA
-1851 TLTNYS
+1851 TIGNYS

-1886 DS
+1886 DSQ

>member
-1 MALIQIVR
+1 MALIQIVKV
-9 IANPFEPT
+9 ANPFEPT
-17 RREVEE
+17 RREIEE

-38 GRDVYIDGNLVEHPG
+38 GRDVYIDGNLVERPD
-53 ETTPLDSSQIV
+53 ETTPLDGSQIV

-73 VMKVLGLVAM
+73 IMKVLGLVAM
-83 IALSVYTSNIA
+83 IALSVYSSNIA

-109 IGALLASGAVMFLGG
+109 VGALLASGAVMFLGG

-239 NTPLDQSVGVELMQ
+239 NTPLDQSVGVELMPAR
-253 GQAVARTSDS
+253 GVARTSDS

-284 KGDYDNATATF
+284 KGDYENATVTF

-310 KKDDTGYHYSVTA
+310 KKGDTGYHYSVTA

-350 NKPSSSR
+350 NKPTSSR

-397 PSLNWRQTRKTV
+397 PSLNWRQTRKNV
-409 WVHNPETSYY
+409 WVHNPETGYY

-434 LHGCRRLKNIKTG
+434 LHGCRSLKNIKTG
-447 ESEYIVAGYP
+447 ENEYVVAGYP

-469 SAADYADEE
+469 SAAAYADEE
-478 IKNQDGEKEPRYRF
+478 ITNQDGEKEPRYRF
-492 DAFFDTAQKRWNAA
+492 DAYFDTAQKRWNAA

-518 SHGRNIGIVV
+518 PHGRNIGIVV

-588 RASDNTAQLTLFGV
+588 RSSDNTAQLTLFGV

-643 GFNHAVSRL
+643 GFNHAVSRI
-652 GIASGRIVSA
+652 GIASGRIVAA
-662 TATTVKLDKTVQ
+662 TTTTVKLDKTVQ
-674 LDVAKKYEI
+674 LDASKKYEI
-683 YISLSNDSLI
+683 YISLSNDNLI

-699 ETAETDTLKIT
+699 ETAETDTLKLT
-710 TPFESEALPQ
+710 TPFESAALPQ
-720 RFDNYAFGEVDK
+720 RFDNYAFGEIDK

-768 SKYPVIDYSSTPS
+768 SKYPVIDYSNTPS

-844 FRGVRQGDDYDITVY
+844 FRSVRQGDDYDITVY

-869 KTTSLHVHGTAY
+869 KTTSLHVHGTTY
-881 AANNASSLIVM
+881 ATNNASNLAVM

-899 LSWRGATGA
+899 LSWRGATGT
-908 AVTGYNVY
+908 AVAGYNVY

-931 TAQTATSCYVP
+931 TAQAATSCYVP
-942 TQDAGQYVFYVES
+942 TQDAGQYVFYIES
-955 IDKDGNTFGET
+955 VDKDGNIFGET

-1003 FDLPATAAVA
+1003 FGLPATAAVA

-1022 HIDMTKLSGALPEGV
+1022 HIDMTKLAGALPEGV

-1065 GDTYH
+1065 GDTYR

-1096 AKQTVPDTPTGFK
+1096 AKQTVPDTPTGFRK
-1109 KSFALGK
+1109 DFTLGK
-1116 GFTFSWSDV
+1116 GFTFTWNDV

-1160 MPTRKATIYLYAHNA
+1160 MPSRKATIYLYAHNA

-1189 PVLSAPG
+1189 PALAAPG
-1196 GLTIEKAILAV
+1196 GLMIEKAILAV
-1207 NISVPDIPA
+1207 NITVPDIPA
-1216 GADGVRLYIEH
+1216 GAEGARLYIEH

-1240 ANQAGIYTVTACYYD
+1240 SNQAGIYTVTACYYD
-1255 IFGEGYQTTEYQ
+1255 IFGEGYQTAEYQ
-1267 AVIDPHVDEK
+1267 AVIDPHIDPK
-1277 YFADESIS
+1277 YIEDESLGLS
-1285 LRTVDKSI
+1285 MMDKTI
-1293 KQDLADARE
+1293 QDAVKDAQD
-1302 AIPRLDNVDTRI
+1302 ALP
-1314 DNLDAST
+1314 NLNQKVS
-1321 TERIATVNA
+1321 E
-1330 DLSKAVAALDVEP
+1330 LK
-1343 SKNGYKAI
+1343 
-1351 QMLNKTDSEL
+1351 KTDDEIRGTVQDAQKNL
-1361 SNTIAEQKTT
+1361 S
-1371 QDGVNQ
+1371 
-1377 ETASQIKQ
+1377 SQITQ
-1385 NAKSISTVVTN
+1385 NAEKITSVVTN
-1396 LGSTDVANSPYKS
+1396 LNDK
-1409 ITQLQQNIN
+1409 
-1418 GITTT
+1418 
-1423 VQNNKSATDT
+1423 
-1433 AISQVDQKAETIK
+1433 
-1446 STVQSYQQS
+1446 
-1455 TDGALKGMSSQI
+1455 
-1467 KQNAQSIS
+1467 
-1475 TVVTNLGSTDKASA
+1475 DKASA
-1489 AYSAIK
+1489 AYSAIA
-1495 QMINDIQL
+1495 QMIDAIQL

-1508 NLKEMGQNGK
+1508 NLKEMGQSGQ

-1542 TLIDGN
+1542 TVIDGN
-1548 VITNGMIKAG
+1548 TITNGMIKAG

-1572 TASQGIKGGGATLD
+1572 TASQGIKGGSVVLD
-1586 TNGLTVR
+1586 TSGLACTDS
-1593 GNDGSYVVH
+1593 GGMTIQF
-1602 GSNGMEFH
+1602 GQNGMTSK
-1610 DGNGNTFAMVGAIVM
+1610 DKNGNKFSILAQCMMGVAKNGQYVKFAN
-1625 GTVKDGQWI
+1625 
-1634 KFTKPWK
+1634 PW
-1641 TVPNV
+1641 TESPTV
-1646 IVTPISLQTAITGY
+1646 IVTPQNIQTNNPAYSTSKVRLHCYADEVTVNGFRMRAYSGIADGAGSLAKNQRCGTMTWTIWRSSSYRNLSTDFGSKSISFDVSMPSNASSVVFHGRLRTNAHFKWPQLKIPNSTKYQKLEVKCNNTTVYSGVLWNSGDGEVGVDKNTDTYTAV
-1660 TSVNLYLDCRAQNVT
+1660 TSNSISVT
-1675 QNGFQAVCRTVL
+1675 QGATLNCTLTIAPCVDHPGDDSDPLDIEFILDSIDCKVEGEQVL
-1687 KAGSGGAFPVNK
+1687 DADGTGAFFVVNR
-1699 LASRDLSDLYD
+1699 S
-1710 KGIPNLTAYTYDI
+1710 
-1723 SEIKVPDK
+1723 
-1731 ATKVTINSSWA
+1731 
-1742 IENIGDI
+1742 
-1749 KWVSHDDDDEFRYHF
+1749 
-1764 GDIYVDLRIDVNGST
+1764 NG
-1779 IKTKRLGSS
+1779 L
-1788 LGQKTGKEFKESKSG
+1788 
-1803 NDSEVITVSG
+1803 
-1813 GDTIKI
+1813 
-1819 YGVIS
+1819 
-1824 VQTVK
+1824 
-1829 RGDFNPQY
+1829 
-1837 GDSYEGFGKGSASY
+1837 Y
-1851 TLTNYS
+1851 TL
-1857 FNTTADAPLA
+1857 
-1867 SGNAFFLCTDQHN
+1867 Q
-1880 SPYTIS
+1880 
-1886 DS
+1886 

>member
-1 MALIQIVR
+1 MALIQLIK

-17 RREVEE
+17 RREVED
-23 ICYTGGKV
+23 IYYTGGKV
-31 TAYVETE
+31 TDYIETE
-38 GRDVYIDGNLVEHPG
+38 GRDIYIDGNLVEHPD
-53 ETTPLDSSQIV
+53 ETTPLDGSQIV
-64 VIPHIAGKG
+64 AIPHIAGKG
-73 VMKVLGLVAM
+73 IMKVLGLVAM
-83 IALSVYTSNIA
+83 IALSVYSSNIA

-109 IGALLASGAVMFLGG
+109 VGALLASGAVMFLGG

-206 NIRIDY
+206 NVRIDY

-239 NTPLDQSVGVELMQ
+239 NTPLDQSIGVELVQ
-253 GQAVARTSDS
+253 GQSVARTSDS

-295 LLEYRKGQGDSWHNF
+295 LLEYRKGQSDSWHNF
-310 KKDDTGYHYSVTA
+310 KKGDTGYHYSVTA

-350 NKPSSSR
+350 NKPTSSR

-409 WVHNPETSYY
+409 LVHNPETGYY

-434 LHGCRRLKNIKTG
+434 LHGCRSLKNIKTG
-447 ESEYIVAGYP
+447 ENEYVVAGYP
-457 ASCLDAYWQQWK
+457 AECLDAYWQQWK
-469 SAADYADEE
+469 SAAAYADEE
-478 IKNQDGEKEPRYRF
+478 ITNQDGEKEPRYRF
-492 DAFFDTAQKRWNAA
+492 DAYFDTSQKRWNAA

-518 SHGRNIGIVV
+518 PHGRNIGIVV

-543 TVSSVK
+543 VVTSVK

-588 RASDNTAQLTLFGV
+588 CSSDNTAQLTLFGV

-629 TDIDAIVAEYGDIV
+629 ADIDAIVAEYGDIV
-643 GFNHAVSRL
+643 GFNHAVSRI

-662 TATTVKLDKTVQ
+662 TTTTVKLDKTVQ
-674 LDVAKKYEI
+674 LHASRKYEI
-683 YISLSNDSLI
+683 YISLSNDDLI

-699 ETAETDTLKIT
+699 ETAETDTLKLT
-710 TPFESEALPQ
+710 TPFESAAMPQ

-762 SDELDY
+762 STELDY
-768 SKYPVIDYSSTPS
+768 SKYPVVDYSNTPS
-781 VAQITT
+781 VAQIAT

-794 YTADKTSVSNVR
+794 YTADKTSISNVR
-806 VTWQLARQGIAPDS
+806 VTWQLARQGVAPDS

-839 MTTYV
+839 MTTHV

-869 KTTSLHVHGTAY
+869 KTTSLHVHGTTY
-881 AANNASSLIVM
+881 AANNASGLVIV

-899 LSWRGATGA
+899 LSWRGATGT
-908 AVTGYNVY
+908 AVAGYNVY
-916 RGKYGMTMQQCDKVS
+916 RGKYGMTIEQCERVS
-931 TAQTATSCYVP
+931 TRQSATACYVA
-942 TQDAGQYVFYVES
+942 TQDAGQYVFFVES
-955 IDKDGNTFGET
+955 VDKDGNTFGET

-981 ASAYTIYRQY
+981 ASAYTIYRQH

-1003 FDLPATAAVA
+1003 FALPSTPSVA

-1022 HIDMTKLSGALPEGV
+1022 HIDMTKLSGPLPEGV

-1065 GDTYH
+1065 GDTYR

-1083 PDEDATYIELTVE
+1083 PDADATYIELTVE
-1096 AKQTVPDTPTGFK
+1096 EKQTVPSTPTGFK

-1116 GFTFSWSDV
+1116 GFTFTWDDV

-1137 DQNPGAA
+1137 DQNPGTA

-1155 ITLES
+1155 VTLES
-1160 MPTRKATIYLYAHNA
+1160 MPSRKATIYLYAHNA
-1175 TKKYSYPASLSYDY
+1175 TKKYSYPTSLSYDY
-1189 PVLSAPG
+1189 PVLGAPS

-1216 GADGVRLYIEH
+1216 GAEGVRLYIEH
-1227 QPIDIGKNTHYTY
+1227 QPIDIGKNTHYSY
-1240 ANQAGIYTVTACYYD
+1240 SNAAGIYTVTACYYD
-1255 IFGEGYQTTEYQ
+1255 IFGEGYQTAEYQ
-1267 AVIDPHVDEK
+1267 AVIDPYIDPK
-1277 YFADESIS
+1277 YIEDESIS
-1285 LRTVDKSI
+1285 LKMVDGTI
-1293 KQDLADARE
+1293 KTAVSDAQQ
-1302 AIPRLDNVDTRI
+1302 AIPRLDT
-1314 DNLDAST
+1314 LDANV
-1321 TERIATVNA
+1321 TELKKTDGEIVATVAANKKASDDA
-1330 DLSKAVAALDVEP
+1330 D
-1343 SKNGYKAI
+1343 
-1351 QMLNKTDSEL
+1351 
-1361 SNTIAEQKTT
+1361 
-1371 QDGVNQ
+1371 
-1377 ETASQIKQ
+1377 ASLATQIKQ
-1385 NAKSISTVVTN
+1385 TAESITSTVEAN
-1396 LGSTDVANSPYKS
+1396 RKAQDKKNGSLDTDISQLKQTAES
-1409 ITQLQQNIN
+1409 IT
-1418 GITTT
+1418 
-1423 VQNNKSATDT
+1423 
-1433 AISQVDQKAETIK
+1433 
-1446 STVQSYQQS
+1446 STVQANKRTSDDADAS
-1455 TDGALKGMSSQI
+1455 LATQI
-1467 KQNAQSIS
+1467 KQTAESIT
-1475 TVVTNLGSTDKASA
+1475 TVVSNLSDVDKAKA
-1489 AYSAIK
+1489 VYSAIA
-1495 QMINDIQL
+1495 QLVDAIQL
-1503 RVTAD
+1503 RVTAND
-1508 NLKEMGQNGK
+1508 LEGLGKNGK
-1518 LMSYINLTPTTVS
+1518 LMSYLNMTPISVS

-1572 TASQGIKGGGATLD
+1572 TANQGIKGGGATLD

-1610 DGNGNTFAMVGAIVM
+1610 DGNGNKFAMVGAIVM
-1625 GTVKDGQWI
+1625 GTVKDGQWV

-1646 IVTPISLQTAITGY
+1646 IITPISLQTSIADY
-1660 TSVNLYLDCRAQNVT
+1660 TSTNLYLDCRPQNVT
-1675 QNGFQAVCRTVL
+1675 VNGFQAVCRTVL
-1687 KAGSGGAFPVNK
+1687 KAGSGGSIPVNK
-1699 LASRDLSDLYD
+1699 LVTGSTEDS
-1710 KGIPNLTAYTYDI
+1710 GTYTYNGIEITIPEGATTFTNNITWKLVNKSDEFGRD
-1723 SEIKVPDK
+1723 SEGDYRYEEGGN
-1731 ATKVTINSSWA
+1731 AYL
-1742 IENIGDI
+1742 DI
-1749 KWVSHDDDDEFRYHF
+1749 K
-1764 GDIYVDLRIDVNGST
+1764 IDVNGTNKVS
-1779 IKTKRLGSS
+1779 KRLCSAPQSWNKDTYSGSDS
-1788 LGQKTGKEFKESKSG
+1788 SSVAVSSG
-1803 NDSEVITVSG
+1803 AKV
-1813 GDTIKI
+1813 KI
-1819 YGVIS
+1819 YFVLTTQG
-1824 VQTVK
+1824 TLK
-1829 RGDFNPQY
+1829 N
-1837 GDSYEGFGKGSASY
+1837 GFGQANISI
-1851 TLTNYS
+1851 TINNYS
-1857 FNTTADAPLA
+1857 FNTTADVPLA
-1867 SGNAFFLCTDQHN
+1867 SGNAFFLCTDKHN

-1886 DS
+1886 DTQ

>member
-17 RREVEE
+17 RRE
-23 ICYTGGKV
+23 IQDLYYTGGKV
-31 TAYVETE
+31 TAYTDIE
-38 GRDVYIDGNLVEHPG
+38 GRDIYIDGNLVEHPE
-53 ETTPLDSSQIV
+53 ETTPLDGSQII

-73 VMKVLGLVAM
+73 IMRVLGLVAM
-83 IALSVYTSNIA
+83 IALSVYAGNIA

-109 IGALLASGAVMFLGG
+109 IGAMLASGAVMFLGG

-130 FPQAVDNINWND
+130 FPQAADNINWND
-142 HETTQT
+142 RETTQT

-163 VGETY
+163 IGETY
-168 GECIPAPQLLEQ
+168 GECIPAAQLLEQ
-180 HVETVNDEQ
+180 HVETINDEQ

-239 NTPLDQSVGVELMQ
+239 NTPLDQSVGIELLQ
-253 GQAVARTSDS
+253 GQAVTRTSDS

-269 DVTLE
+269 EVTLE

-284 KGDYDNATATF
+284 DGNYSKAQATF
-295 LLEYRKGQGDSWHNF
+295 LLEYRKGQNDSWHNF
-310 KKDDTGYHYSVTA
+310 KQPDYHYSVEA

-350 NKPSSSR
+350 SKPSSSR
-357 YQSMVNWSIMTSY
+357 YQSMVDWTIMTSY
-370 IDGIYSRPNKVLV
+370 VDGIYSRPNKVLV

-409 WVHNPETSYY
+409 LVHNPETGNY

-434 LHGCRRLKNIKTG
+434 LHGCRSLKNINTGKT
-447 ESEYIVAGYP
+447 EYVIAGYP
-457 ASCLDAYWQQWK
+457 AACLDAYWEQWT
-469 SAADYADEE
+469 SAAAYADEE
-478 IKNQDGEKEPRYRF
+478 IVNQDGEKEPRYRF
-492 DAFFDTAQKRWNAA
+492 DAFFDSAQKRWTAA

-518 SHGRNIGIVV
+518 PHGRNIGIVV

-579 VRSPNYNTD
+579 VRSPNYNTS

-629 TDIDAIVAEYGDIV
+629 ADIDAVVAEYGDIV

-652 GIASGRIVSA
+652 GIASGRIAAA
-662 TATTVKLDKTVQ
+662 TTTTVKLDKVVQ
-674 LDVAKKYEI
+674 LDASKKYEI
-683 YISLSNDSLI
+683 YVSLADDKLI
-693 RRDVVA
+693 RREIVA
-699 ETAETDTLKIT
+699 ETAETDTLRLAF
-710 TPFESEALPQ
+710 PFDSAQTPQ

-738 IVNAERDGD
+738 IVNATRDGD
-747 LKVSLKLAEYDEAMY
+747 LRVSLKLAEYDEAMY

-768 SKYPVIDYSSTPS
+768 SKYPVIDYSNTPS
-781 VAQITT
+781 VAQIAT

-794 YTADKTSVSNVR
+794 YTADKTSISNVR
-806 VTWQLARQGIAPDS
+806 VAWQLARQGIAPDG

-839 MTTYV
+839 MTTHI

-869 KTTSLHVHGTAY
+869 KTMSLHVHGTTY
-881 AANNASSLIVM
+881 AANNASNLVVV
-892 LVGKGFN
+892 LVGKGFS
-899 LSWRGATGA
+899 LSWRGATGT
-908 AVTGYNVY
+908 AVAGYNVY
-916 RGKYGMTMQQCDKVS
+916 RGRNGMTMQQCEKVS
-931 TAQTATSCYVP
+931 TEQAATSCYVP

-991 QDGATGYDIVVS
+991 QDGATGYDIVVNFS
-1003 FDLPATAAVA
+1003 LPATAAVA

-1022 HIDMTKLSGALPEGV
+1022 HIDMTKLAGALPEGV

-1065 GDTYH
+1065 GDTYR

-1096 AKQTVPDTPTGFK
+1096 AKQTVPDTPTGFHK
-1109 KSFALGK
+1109 DFVLGK
-1116 GFTFSWSDV
+1116 GFTFAWSDV

-1137 DQNPGAA
+1137 DRNPGAA

-1160 MPTRKATIYLYAHNA
+1160 MPSRKATIYLYAHNA

-1207 NISVPDIPA
+1207 NITVPDIPD
-1216 GADGVRLYIEH
+1216 GADGVHLYIEH
-1227 QPIDIGKNTHYTY
+1227 RQIDIGKNTNYTY
-1240 ANQAGIYTVTACYYD
+1240 SNQAGIYAVTACYYD
-1255 IFGEGYQTTEYQ
+1255 IFGEGYQTAEYQ
-1267 AVIDPHVDEK
+1267 AVIDPYIDQK
-1277 YFADESIS
+1277 YIKEESIT
-1285 LRTVDKSI
+1285 LEKVDDTI
-1293 KQDLADARE
+1293 KTAVSDAQQ
-1302 AIPRLDNVDTRI
+1302 AIPRIEKI
-1314 DNLDAST
+1314 DGNIETIDGNIETINGNITELKKTDGEILSTVAANKKASDDADAS
-1321 TERIATVNA
+1321 
-1330 DLSKAVAALDVEP
+1330 L
-1343 SKNGYKAI
+1343 
-1351 QMLNKTDSEL
+1351 
-1361 SNTIAEQKTT
+1361 
-1371 QDGVNQ
+1371 
-1377 ETASQIKQ
+1377 ASQIKQ
-1385 NAKSISTVVTN
+1385 TAESITSTVQSNKKASDDADASLASQLKQTAASITSTVQSNKQDADGKISGLSSRITQNANSITSVVTN
-1396 LGSTDVANSPYKS
+1396 LGD
-1409 ITQLQQNIN
+1409 
-1418 GITTT
+1418 
-1423 VQNNKSATDT
+1423 SAK
-1433 AISQVDQKAETIK
+1433 AQK
-1446 STVQSYQQS
+1446 
-1455 TDGALKGMSSQI
+1455 
-1467 KQNAQSIS
+1467 
-1475 TVVTNLGSTDKASA
+1475 
-1489 AYSAIK
+1489 AYSAIA
-1495 QMINDIQL
+1495 QLQDGINL
-1503 RVTAD
+1503 RVKSSD
-1508 NLKEMGQNGK
+1508 FNGGNIV
-1518 LMSYINLTPTTVS
+1518 SQINVS
-1531 ILSKLLHITAD
+1531 PSG
-1542 TLIDGN
+1542 TLIDGKYLHVTGTTKFDKD
-1548 VITNGMIKAG
+1548 VIVGGMIAAG
-1558 AITADKLAASIIEL
+1558 AITADKLSSSTISL
-1572 TASQGIKGGGATLD
+1572 TQNQGIKGGSVTL
-1586 TNGLTVR
+1586 NAE
-1593 GNDGSYVVH
+1593 
-1602 GSNGMEFH
+1602 GM
-1610 DGNGNTFAMVGAIVM
+1610 IV
-1625 GTVKDGQWI
+1625 VKDSGGGVRFDSSGMQFFDKDNKIYTTTGRIIVGTIQDGQVLTLNSAWDNTPYI
-1634 KFTKPWK
+1634 IMSPLEISNKLQNITYANADMSTQCYPI
-1641 TVPNV
+1641 NV
-1646 IVTPISLQTAITGY
+1646 SK
-1660 TSVNLYLDCRAQNVT
+1660 
-1675 QNGFQAVCRTVL
+1675 NGFTGRCRTVASNAYAHIS
-1687 KAGSGGAFPVNK
+1687 KGV
-1699 LASRDLSDLYD
+1699 SRD
-1710 KGIPNLTAYTYDI
+1710 KP
-1723 SEIKVPDK
+1723 
-1731 ATKVTINSSWA
+1731 VTIKANTEEFTSATIVINNNASCS
-1742 IENIGDI
+1742 N
-1749 KWVSHDDDDEFRYHF
+1749 DDDKRNISVTTK
-1764 GDIYVDLRIDVNGST
+1764 IYVDGVEKITLTSTHSFYRVYYGGGYSSPGGIHLHHTDNDQFTGS
-1779 IKTKRLGSS
+1779 LA
-1788 LGQKTGKEFKESKSG
+1788 FSKNS
-1803 NDSEVITVSG
+1803 VITATVTATGDYIADAGAVVSL
-1813 GDTIKI
+1813 DLH
-1819 YGVIS
+1819 VDE
-1824 VQTVK
+1824 TVVST
-1829 RGDFNPQY
+1829 GTAMFIAVETPNQ
-1837 GDSYEGFGKGSASY
+1837 GY
-1851 TLTNYS
+1851 TLR
-1857 FNTTADAPLA
+1857 
-1867 SGNAFFLCTDQHN
+1867 
-1880 SPYTIS
+1880 
-1886 DS
+1886 

>member
-17 RREVEE
+17 RREIEE

-38 GRDVYIDGNLVEHPG
+38 GRDVYIDGNLVEHPD
-53 ETTPLDSSQIV
+53 ETTPLDGSQIV
-64 VIPHIAGKG
+64 VIPHVAGKG
-73 VMKVLGLVAM
+73 IMRVLGLVAM
-83 IALSVYTSNIA
+83 IALSVYSSNIA

-109 IGALLASGAVMFLGG
+109 VGALLASGAVMFLGG

-142 HETTQT
+142 HEQTQT

-409 WVHNPETSYY
+409 WVHNPETGYY

-434 LHGCRRLKNIKTG
+434 LHGCRSLKNIKT
-447 ESEYIVAGYP
+447 SENEYVVAGYP

-469 SAADYADEE
+469 SAAAYADEE
-478 IKNQDGEKEPRYRF
+478 ITNQDGEKEPRYRF

-506 QKAANVGHAVII
+506 QRAANVGHAVII
-518 SHGRNIGIVV
+518 PHGRNIGIVV

-588 RASDNTAQLTLFGV
+588 RSSDNTAQLTLFGV

-674 LDVAKKYEI
+674 LDASKKYEI

-699 ETAETDTLKIT
+699 ETAETDTLKLT
-710 TPFESEALPQ
+710 TPFESAALPQ
-720 RFDNYAFGEVDK
+720 SFDNYAFGEVDK

-768 SKYPVIDYSSTPS
+768 SKYPVIDYSNTPS
-781 VAQITT
+781 VAQIAT

-839 MTTYV
+839 MTTHI
-844 FRGVRQGDDYDITVY
+844 FRSVRQGDDYDITVY
-859 SIFDALTADS
+859 SIFDALSTGS

-881 AANNASSLIVM
+881 AVNNASGLVIV

-899 LSWRGATGA
+899 LSWRGATGT
-908 AVTGYNVY
+908 AVAGYNVY
-916 RGKYGMTMQQCDKVS
+916 RGKYGMTLEQCERVS
-931 TAQTATSCYVP
+931 TRQTATACYVV
-942 TQDAGQYVFYVES
+942 TKDAGQYVFYVES

-1003 FDLPATAAVA
+1003 FGLPATAAVA

-1052 KGTSRVTIPAAQL
+1052 KGTSHVTIPAAQL
-1065 GDTYH
+1065 GDTYR

-1083 PDEDATYIELTVE
+1083 PNEDATYIELTVE
-1096 AKQTVPDTPTGFK
+1096 AKQTVPDTPTGFHK
-1109 KSFALGK
+1109 DFALGK
-1116 GFTFSWSDV
+1116 GFTFTWSDV

-1160 MPTRKATIYLYAHNA
+1160 MPARKATIYLYAHNA

-1240 ANQAGIYTVTACYYD
+1240 SNQAGIYTVTACYYD
-1255 IFGEGYQTTEYQ
+1255 IFGEGYQTAEHQ
-1267 AVIDPHVDEK
+1267 AVIDPYIDPK
-1277 YFADESIS
+1277 YIEDESIS
-1285 LRTVDKSI
+1285 LKKVDGTI
-1293 KQDLADARE
+1293 KTAVSDAQQ
-1302 AIPRLDNVDTRI
+1302 AIPRI
-1314 DNLDAST
+1314 DAIDGNIETINGNITDLQKADG
-1321 TERIATVNA
+1321 EIVATVTANKKTSDEADAALASQLKQTAESITSTVQSNKKELSSQISQNA
-1330 DLSKAVAALDVEP
+1330 DKITS
-1343 SKNGYKAI
+1343 
-1351 QMLNKTDSEL
+1351 
-1361 SNTIAEQKTT
+1361 
-1371 QDGVNQ
+1371 
-1377 ETASQIKQ
+1377 
-1385 NAKSISTVVTN
+1385 VVTN
-1396 LGSTDVANSPYKS
+1396 LSD
-1409 ITQLQQNIN
+1409 TQ
-1418 GITTT
+1418 
-1423 VQNNKSATDT
+1423 
-1433 AISQVDQKAETIK
+1433 
-1446 STVQSYQQS
+1446 
-1455 TDGALKGMSSQI
+1455 
-1467 KQNAQSIS
+1467 
-1475 TVVTNLGSTDKASA
+1475 KASA
-1489 AYSAIK
+1489 AYSAIA
-1495 QMINDIQL
+1495 QMVNAIQL

-1508 NLKEMGQNGK
+1508 NLKEMGQSGQ

-1572 TASQGIKGGGATLD
+1572 TASQGIKGGSVVLD
-1586 TNGLTVR
+1586 TSGLACTDS
-1593 GNDGSYVVH
+1593 GGMTIQFGQDGMTSK
-1602 GSNGMEFH
+1602 
-1610 DGNGNTFAMVGAIVM
+1610 DKNGNKFSILAQCMM
-1625 GTVKDGQWI
+1625 GVAKNGQYVK
-1634 KFTKPWK
+1634 FSNPW
-1641 TVPNV
+1641 TESPTV
-1646 IVTPISLQTAITGY
+1646 IVTPQNIQTNNPAYSTSKVRLHCYADEVTVNGFRMRAYSGIADGAGSLVKNQRCGTMTWTIWRSSSYRNLSTDFGSRSISFDVSMPSNASSVVFHGRLRTNAHFKWPQLKIPNSTKYQKLEVKCNGTNVYSGVLWNSGDGEVGVNKNTDTY
-1660 TSVNLYLDCRAQNVT
+1660 TTVTSNSMSVT
-1675 QNGFQAVCRTVL
+1675 QGATLNCTLTIAPCVDHPGDDEDPLDIEFILDSIDCKVEGEQVL
-1687 KAGSGGAFPVNK
+1687 DADGTGAFFVVNR
-1699 LASRDLSDLYD
+1699 S
-1710 KGIPNLTAYTYDI
+1710 
-1723 SEIKVPDK
+1723 
-1731 ATKVTINSSWA
+1731 
-1742 IENIGDI
+1742 
-1749 KWVSHDDDDEFRYHF
+1749 
-1764 GDIYVDLRIDVNGST
+1764 NG
-1779 IKTKRLGSS
+1779 L
-1788 LGQKTGKEFKESKSG
+1788 
-1803 NDSEVITVSG
+1803 
-1813 GDTIKI
+1813 
-1819 YGVIS
+1819 
-1824 VQTVK
+1824 
-1829 RGDFNPQY
+1829 
-1837 GDSYEGFGKGSASY
+1837 Y
-1851 TLTNYS
+1851 TL
-1857 FNTTADAPLA
+1857 
-1867 SGNAFFLCTDQHN
+1867 Q
-1880 SPYTIS
+1880 
-1886 DS
+1886 

>member
-17 RREVEE
+17 RREIEE

-38 GRDVYIDGNLVEHPG
+38 GRDVYIDGNLVEHPD
-53 ETTPLDSSQIV
+53 ETTPLDGSQIV

-73 VMKVLGLVAM
+73 IMRVLGLVAM
-83 IALSVYTSNIA
+83 IALSVYSSNIA

-199 GPVDSID
+199 GPIDSID

-239 NTPLDQSVGVELMQ
+239 NTPLDQSIGVELVQ

-295 LLEYRKGQGDSWHNF
+295 LLEYRKGQSDSWHNF
-310 KKDDTGYHYSVTA
+310 KQGDTGYHYSVTA

-345 RVTAV
+345 RVTAI
-350 NKPSSSR
+350 NKPTSSR

-370 IDGIYSRPNKVLV
+370 IDGIYSRPNKILV

-409 WVHNPETSYY
+409 LVHNPETGYY

-434 LHGCRRLKNIKTG
+434 LHGCRSLKNIKTG
-447 ESEYIVAGYP
+447 GNEYVISGYP

-469 SAADYADEE
+469 SAAAYADEE
-478 IKNQDGEKEPRYRF
+478 ITNQDGEKEPRYRF
-492 DAFFDTAQKRWNAA
+492 DAFFDTAQKRWTAA

-518 SHGRNIGIVV
+518 PHGRNIGIVV

-549 GSFSSTEDRARAIEV
+549 GSFSSTEDRARAIEI

-588 RASDNTAQLTLFGV
+588 RSSDNTAQLTLFGV

-629 TDIDAIVAEYGDIV
+629 ADIDAIVAEYGDIV

-662 TATTVKLDKTVQ
+662 TATTVTLDKTVQ
-674 LDVAKKYEI
+674 LDAAKKYEV
-683 YISLSNDSLI
+683 YISLSNDALI
-693 RRDVVA
+693 RREVVA
-699 ETAETDTLKIT
+699 ETATTDTLKLA
-710 TPFESEALPQ
+710 TPFEDTQLPQ
-720 RFDNYAFGEVDK
+720 RFDNYAFGELDK

-738 IVNAERDGD
+738 IVNASRDGD

-768 SKYPVIDYSSTPS
+768 SKYPVIDYTSTPT
-781 VAQITT
+781 VAKITS

-794 YTADKTSVSNVR
+794 YTADRSMVSNVR
-806 VTWQLARQGIAPDS
+806 VTWQLDRIGAAPES

-839 MTTYV
+839 MTTHV

-869 KTTSLHVHGTAY
+869 KTTSLHVHSTTY
-881 AANNASSLIVM
+881 AINNASNLVVV

-899 LSWRGATGA
+899 LSWRGATGT
-908 AVTGYNVY
+908 AVAGYNVY
-916 RGKYGMTMQQCDKVS
+916 CGKYGMTMQQCDKVS
-931 TAQTATSCYVP
+931 TAQVATSCYVP
-942 TQDAGQYVFYVES
+942 TQDAGQYVFYIES
-955 IDKDGNTFGET
+955 VDKDGNTFGET
-966 LTGIGSIAMPGKVTD
+966 LTGIGSIAMPGKATD

-1003 FDLPATAAVA
+1003 FGLPATTAVA

-1022 HIDMTKLSGALPEGV
+1022 HIDMTKLAGALPEGV

-1052 KGTSRVTIPAAQL
+1052 KGTSHVTIPAAQL
-1065 GDTYH
+1065 GDTYRL
-1070 IKLVAEDVNGFTT
+1070 KLVAEDVNGFTT

-1096 AKQTVPDTPTGFK
+1096 AKQTVPDTPTNFRK
-1109 KSFALGK
+1109 DFALGK
-1116 GFTFSWSDV
+1116 GFTFAWSDV

-1160 MPTRKATIYLYAHNA
+1160 MPSRKATIYLYAHNA

-1189 PVLSAPG
+1189 PVLAAPG

-1240 ANQAGIYTVTACYYD
+1240 SNQAGIYTVTACYYD

-1267 AVIDPHVDEK
+1267 AVIDPYIDPK
-1277 YFADESIS
+1277 YIEDESIS
-1285 LRTVDKSI
+1285 LKMVDSTI
-1293 KQDLADARE
+1293 KTAVSDAQQ
-1302 AIPRLDNVDTRI
+1302 AIPRI
-1314 DNLDAST
+1314 DAIDGNIETINGNITELKKADGEILSTVAENKKASDDADASLASQLKQT
-1321 TERIATVNA
+1321 AESITSTVQSN
-1330 DLSKAVAALDVEP
+1330 KAVQDKKNQSLDVDI
-1343 SKNGYKAI
+1343 SQLK
-1351 QMLNKTDSEL
+1351 QT
-1361 SNTIAEQKTT
+1361 AE
-1371 QDGVNQ
+1371 
-1377 ETASQIKQ
+1377 
-1385 NAKSISTVVTN
+1385 
-1396 LGSTDVANSPYKS
+1396 S
-1409 ITQLQQNIN
+1409 ITS
-1418 GITTT
+1418 T
-1423 VQNNKSATDT
+1423 VQNNK
-1433 AISQVDQKAETIK
+1433 KE
-1446 STVQSYQQS
+1446 
-1455 TDGALKGMSSQI
+1455 LSSQI
-1467 KQNAQSIS
+1467 SQNADKITS
-1475 TVVTNLGSTDKASA
+1475 VVTNLSDTQKASA
-1489 AYSAIK
+1489 AYSAIA
-1495 QMINDIQL
+1495 QMVNEIQL

-1508 NLKEMGQNGK
+1508 NLKEMGQNGQ

-1558 AITADKLAASIIEL
+1558 AVTADKLAASIIEL
-1572 TASQGIKGGGATLD
+1572 TKSQGIKGGGATLD
-1586 TNGLTVR
+1586 VNGLTVR
-1593 GNDGSYVVH
+1593 ATDGSYVVH
-1602 GSNGMEFH
+1602 GGNGMEFY
-1610 DGNGNTFAMVGAIVM
+1610 DGNGNVFAVVGAMVM

-1634 KFTKPWK
+1634 KFSKPWK
-1641 TVPNV
+1641 TAPNV
-1646 IVTPISLQTAITGY
+1646 IMTPISLQTAIAGY
-1660 TSVNLYLDCRAQNVT
+1660 SSTNLYLDCRPQNVT
-1675 QNGFQAVCRTVL
+1675 VNGFQAVCRTVL
-1687 KAGSGGAFPVNK
+1687 KAGSGGSIPVNK
-1699 LASRDLSDLYD
+1699 TITGSTTGATITLD
-1710 KGIPNLTAYTYDI
+1710 GVEINIP
-1723 SEIKVPDK
+1723 EK
-1731 ATKVTINSSWA
+1731 ATTFTSNISWS
-1742 IENIGDI
+1742 ITNYGYSREYGD
-1749 KWVSHDDDDEFRYHF
+1749 
-1764 GDIYVDLRIDVNGST
+1764 GDKEYDYLGDAYLNLKIDVNGANKVDKRIGTADASSFYYEKTFNGGDST
-1779 IKTKRLGSS
+1779 S
-1788 LGQKTGKEFKESKSG
+1788 
-1803 NDSEVITVSG
+1803 ITVSG
-1813 GDTIKI
+1813 GDKVKI
-1819 YGVIS
+1819 YFVVTTQDKYDGFNKADIS
-1824 VQTVK
+1824 VTV
-1829 RGDFNPQY
+1829 GN
-1837 GDSYEGFGKGSASY
+1837 Y
-1851 TLTNYS
+1851 T
-1857 FNTTADAPLA
+1857 FNTTADAALA
-1867 SGNAFFLCTDQHN
+1867 SGNAFFLCTDKHN

>member
-1 MALIQIVR
+1 MALIQLIK

-17 RREVEE
+17 RREIED
-23 ICYTGGKV
+23 IYYTGGKV
-31 TAYVETE
+31 TDYVETE

-53 ETTPLDSSQIV
+53 ETTPLDGSQIV

-73 VMKVLGLVAM
+73 IMRILGMVAM

-206 NIRIDY
+206 KIRIDY

-253 GQAVARTSDS
+253 GQGVARTSDS

-284 KGDYDNATATF
+284 KGDYDNATAKF
-295 LLEYRKGQGDSWHNF
+295 LLEYRRGQGDSWHNF

-409 WVHNPETSYY
+409 WVHNPETGYY
-419 EQRAADNPIWACYDI
+419 EQRAADNPVWACYDI

-469 SAADYADEE
+469 SAAAYADEE
-478 IKNQDGEKEPRYRF
+478 ITNQDGEKEPRYRF
-492 DAFFDTAQKRWNAA
+492 DAYFDTAQKRWNAA

-518 SHGRNIGIVV
+518 PHGRNIGIVV

-674 LDVAKKYEI
+674 LDASKKYEI
-683 YISLSNDSLI
+683 YISLSNDNLI

-699 ETAETDTLKIT
+699 ETTETDTLKLT
-710 TPFESEALPQ
+710 TPFESAAMPQ

-768 SKYPVIDYSSTPS
+768 SKYPVIDYSNTPS

-839 MTTYV
+839 MTTHV

-881 AANNASSLIVM
+881 AANNASGLVIV
-892 LVGKGFN
+892 LVGKGFK
-899 LSWRGATGA
+899 LSWRGATGT
-908 AVTGYNVY
+908 AVAGYNVY
-916 RGKYGMTMQQCDKVS
+916 RGKYGMTVEQCERVS
-931 TAQTATSCYVP
+931 TRQTATACYVA
-942 TQDAGQYVFYVES
+942 TKDAGRYVFFVES

-966 LTGIGSIAMPGKVTD
+966 LAGIGSIAMPGKVTD

-1003 FDLPATAAVA
+1003 FGLPATAAVA

-1022 HIDMTKLSGALPEGV
+1022 HVDMTNLSGALPEGV

-1065 GDTYH
+1065 GDTYRL
-1070 IKLVAEDVNGFTT
+1070 KLVAEDVNGFTT

-1096 AKQTVPDTPTGFK
+1096 AKQTVPDTPTGFRK
-1109 KSFALGK
+1109 DFTLGK
-1116 GFTFSWSDV
+1116 GFTFAWSDV

-1160 MPTRKATIYLYAHNA
+1160 MPSRKATIYLYAHNA

-1207 NISVPDIPA
+1207 NITVPDIPT

-1240 ANQAGIYTVTACYYD
+1240 SNQAGIYTVTACYYD
-1255 IFGEGYQTTEYQ
+1255 IFGEGYQTAEHQ
-1267 AVIDPHVDEK
+1267 AVIDPYVDPK
-1277 YFADESIS
+1277 YIEDESIS
-1285 LRTVDKSI
+1285 LKKVDGTI
-1293 KQDLADARE
+1293 KTAVSDAQQ
-1302 AIPRLDNVDTRI
+1302 AIPRI
-1314 DNLDAST
+1314 DAIDGNIETINGNITELKKTDGEILSTVAENKKASDDADASLASQLKQT
-1321 TERIATVNA
+1321 AESITSTVQSNKKEQDEKNQSLDTSISQLKQTAESITSTVQSNKKELSSQISQNA
-1330 DLSKAVAALDVEP
+1330 DKITS
-1343 SKNGYKAI
+1343 
-1351 QMLNKTDSEL
+1351 
-1361 SNTIAEQKTT
+1361 
-1371 QDGVNQ
+1371 
-1377 ETASQIKQ
+1377 
-1385 NAKSISTVVTN
+1385 VVTN
-1396 LGSTDVANSPYKS
+1396 LNDK
-1409 ITQLQQNIN
+1409 
-1418 GITTT
+1418 
-1423 VQNNKSATDT
+1423 
-1433 AISQVDQKAETIK
+1433 
-1446 STVQSYQQS
+1446 
-1455 TDGALKGMSSQI
+1455 
-1467 KQNAQSIS
+1467 
-1475 TVVTNLGSTDKASA
+1475 DKASA
-1489 AYSAIK
+1489 AYSAIA
-1495 QMINDIQL
+1495 QMIDAIQL

-1508 NLKEMGQNGK
+1508 NLKEMGRNGQ

-1548 VITNGMIKAG
+1548 VITNGMLQAG
-1558 AITADKLAASIIEL
+1558 AVTADKLAASIIEL
-1572 TASQGIKGGGATLD
+1572 TASQGIKGGSVVLD
-1586 TNGLTVR
+1586 TSGLACTDS
-1593 GNDGSYVVH
+1593 GGMTIQFGQDGMTSK
-1602 GSNGMEFH
+1602 
-1610 DGNGNTFAMVGAIVM
+1610 DKNGNKFSILAQCMM
-1625 GTVKDGQWI
+1625 GVAKNGQYVK
-1634 KFTKPWK
+1634 FSNPW
-1641 TVPNV
+1641 TESPTV
-1646 IVTPISLQTAITGY
+1646 IVTPQNIQTNNPAYSTSKVRLHCYADEVTVNGFRMRAYSGIADGAGSLAKNQRCGTMTWTIWRSSSYQNLSTDFGSKSISFDVSMPSNASSVVFHGRLRTNAHFKWPRLKIPNSTKYQKLEVKCNNTTVYSGVLWNSGDGEVGVDKNTDTYTAV
-1660 TSVNLYLDCRAQNVT
+1660 TSNSISVT
-1675 QNGFQAVCRTVL
+1675 QGATLNCTLTIAPCVDHPGDDSDPLDIEFILDSIDCKVEGEQVL
-1687 KAGSGGAFPVNK
+1687 DADGTGAFFVVNR
-1699 LASRDLSDLYD
+1699 S
-1710 KGIPNLTAYTYDI
+1710 
-1723 SEIKVPDK
+1723 
-1731 ATKVTINSSWA
+1731 
-1742 IENIGDI
+1742 
-1749 KWVSHDDDDEFRYHF
+1749 
-1764 GDIYVDLRIDVNGST
+1764 NG
-1779 IKTKRLGSS
+1779 L
-1788 LGQKTGKEFKESKSG
+1788 
-1803 NDSEVITVSG
+1803 
-1813 GDTIKI
+1813 
-1819 YGVIS
+1819 
-1824 VQTVK
+1824 
-1829 RGDFNPQY
+1829 
-1837 GDSYEGFGKGSASY
+1837 Y
-1851 TLTNYS
+1851 TL
-1857 FNTTADAPLA
+1857 
-1867 SGNAFFLCTDQHN
+1867 Q
-1880 SPYTIS
+1880 
-1886 DS
+1886 

>member
-38 GRDVYIDGNLVEHPG
+38 GRDVYIDGNLVEHPD
-53 ETTPLDSSQIV
+53 ETTPLDGSQIV
-64 VIPHIAGKG
+64 VIPHVAGKG
-73 VMKVLGLVAM
+73 IMKVLGLVAM

-142 HETTQT
+142 HEQTQT

-228 TNDQKP
+228 TNNQKP

-239 NTPLDQSVGVELMQ
+239 NTPLDQSVGVELIQ
-253 GQAVARTSDS
+253 GQGVARTSDS

-284 KGDYDNATATF
+284 KGDYDNATVTF

-310 KKDDTGYHYSVTA
+310 KKDNTGYHYSVTA

-409 WVHNPETSYY
+409 WVHNPETGYY

-434 LHGCRRLKNIKTG
+434 LHGCRSLKNIKTG
-447 ESEYIVAGYP
+447 ENEYVVAGYP

-469 SAADYADEE
+469 SAAAYADEE
-478 IKNQDGEKEPRYRF
+478 ITNQDGEKEPRYRF
-492 DAFFDTAQKRWNAA
+492 DAYFDTAQKRWNAA
-506 QKAANVGHAVII
+506 QKAANIGHAVII
-518 SHGRNIGIVV
+518 PHGRNIGIVV

-588 RASDNTAQLTLFGV
+588 RSSDNTAQLTLFGV

-643 GFNHAVSRL
+643 GFNHTVSRL

-662 TATTVKLDKTVQ
+662 TTTTVKLDKTVQ
-674 LDVAKKYEI
+674 LDAAKKYEI

-693 RRDVVA
+693 RRNVVA
-699 ETAETDTLKIT
+699 ETTETDTLKLT
-710 TPFESEALPQ
+710 MPFESAALPQ

-839 MTTYV
+839 MTTHV

-881 AANNASSLIVM
+881 ADNNASNLVVM

-899 LSWRGATGA
+899 LSWRGATGT
-908 AVTGYNVY
+908 AVAGYNVY
-916 RGKYGMTMQQCDKVS
+916 RGKYGVTMQQCDKVS
-931 TAQTATSCYVP
+931 TAQAATSCYVP

-955 IDKDGNTFGET
+955 IDRDGNTFGET
-966 LTGIGSIAMPGKVTD
+966 LMGIGSIAMPGKVTD

-1065 GDTYH
+1065 GDTYR

-1096 AKQTVPDTPTGFK
+1096 AKQTVPDTPTGFHK
-1109 KSFALGK
+1109 DFALGK
-1116 GFTFSWSDV
+1116 GFTFAWSDV

-1160 MPTRKATIYLYAHNA
+1160 MPSRKATIYLYAHNA

-1189 PVLSAPG
+1189 PVLAAPD

-1207 NISVPDIPA
+1207 NISVPDIPD

-1240 ANQAGIYTVTACYYD
+1240 SNQAGIYTVTACYYD
-1255 IFGEGYQTTEYQ
+1255 IFGEGYQTAEYQ
-1267 AVIDPHVDEK
+1267 AVIDPYINPKYIENESLGLSLMDKTIQDAVKDAQEALPNLNQKVSELKKTDDE
-1277 YFADESIS
+1277 I
-1285 LRTVDKSI
+1285 RGTV
-1293 KQDLADARE
+1293 QDAQK
-1302 AIPRLDNVDTRI
+1302 
-1314 DNLDAST
+1314 NLSSQIT
-1321 TERIATVNA
+1321 QNA
-1330 DLSKAVAALDVEP
+1330 DK
-1343 SKNGYKAI
+1343 I
-1351 QMLNKTDSEL
+1351 T
-1361 SNTIAEQKTT
+1361 
-1371 QDGVNQ
+1371 
-1377 ETASQIKQ
+1377 
-1385 NAKSISTVVTN
+1385 SIVTN
-1396 LGSTDVANSPYKS
+1396 LSDK
-1409 ITQLQQNIN
+1409 
-1418 GITTT
+1418 
-1423 VQNNKSATDT
+1423 
-1433 AISQVDQKAETIK
+1433 
-1446 STVQSYQQS
+1446 
-1455 TDGALKGMSSQI
+1455 
-1467 KQNAQSIS
+1467 
-1475 TVVTNLGSTDKASA
+1475 DKASS
-1489 AYSAIK
+1489 AYSAIA
-1495 QMINDIQL
+1495 QMIDAIQL

-1508 NLKEMGQNGK
+1508 NLKEMGQSGQ

-1548 VITNGMIKAG
+1548 VITGGMIKAG

-1572 TASQGIKGGGATLD
+1572 TKSQGIKGGGATLD

-1610 DGNGNTFAMVGAIVM
+1610 DGNGNTFAMVGATIM
-1625 GTVKDGQWI
+1625 GTVKDGQWV

-1646 IVTPISLQTAITGY
+1646 IVTPISLQTAIPGY
-1660 TSVNLYLDCRAQNVT
+1660 TSTNLYLDCRAQNVT

-1687 KAGSGGAFPVNK
+1687 KAGSGGAFPINK
-1699 LASRDLSDLYD
+1699 MANKDFSDLYGHD
-1710 KGIPNLTAYTYDI
+1710 FKGTKAYTYDI
-1723 SEIKVPDK
+1723 SEIKVPDR
-1731 ATKVTINSSWA
+1731 ATKVTINSSWT
-1742 IENIGDI
+1742 IENKGDVD
-1749 KWVSHDDDDEFRYHF
+1749 WQSDTSGDHDWFEYHF
-1764 GDIYVDLRIDVNGST
+1764 GDVFVDLRIDVNGST
-1779 IKTKRLGSS
+1779 IKTKRIGTS
-1788 LGQKTGKEFKESKSG
+1788 LGQKQDNFNDNKSG
-1803 NDSEVITVSG
+1803 NDSELVTVNS

-1819 YGVIS
+1819 YAVFS
-1824 VQTVK
+1824 AESNK
-1829 RGDFNPQY
+1829 RGDFGRLDEY
-1837 GDSYEGFGKGSASY
+1837 DGFGQAKASY

-1886 DS
+1886 DSQ

>member
-1 MALIQIVR
+1 MALIQIVKV
-9 IANPFEPT
+9 ANPFEPT
-17 RREVEE
+17 RREIEE

-38 GRDVYIDGNLVEHPG
+38 GRDVYIDGNLVERPD
-53 ETTPLDSSQIV
+53 ETTPLDGSQIV

-73 VMKVLGLVAM
+73 IMKVLGLVAM
-83 IALSVYTSNIA
+83 IALSVYSSNIA

-109 IGALLASGAVMFLGG
+109 VGALLASGAVMFLGG

-239 NTPLDQSVGVELMQ
+239 NTPLDQSVGVELMPAR
-253 GQAVARTSDS
+253 GVARTSDS

-284 KGDYDNATATF
+284 KGDYENATVTF

-310 KKDDTGYHYSVTA
+310 KKGDTGYHYSVTA

-350 NKPSSSR
+350 NKPTSSR

-397 PSLNWRQTRKTV
+397 PSLNWRQTRKNV
-409 WVHNPETSYY
+409 WVHNPETGYY

-434 LHGCRRLKNIKTG
+434 LHGCRSLKNIKTG
-447 ESEYIVAGYP
+447 ENEYVVAGYP

-469 SAADYADEE
+469 SAAAYADEE
-478 IKNQDGEKEPRYRF
+478 ITNQDGEKEPRYRF
-492 DAFFDTAQKRWNAA
+492 DAYFDTAQKRWNAA

-518 SHGRNIGIVV
+518 PHGRNIGIVV

-588 RASDNTAQLTLFGV
+588 RSSDNTAQLTLFGV

-643 GFNHAVSRL
+643 GFNHAVSRI
-652 GIASGRIVSA
+652 GIASGRIVA
-662 TATTVKLDKTVQ
+662 ATTTTAKLDKTVQ
-674 LDVAKKYEI
+674 LDASKKYEI
-683 YISLSNDSLI
+683 YISLSNDNLI

-699 ETAETDTLKIT
+699 ETAETDTLKLT
-710 TPFESEALPQ
+710 TPFESAALPQ
-720 RFDNYAFGEVDK
+720 RFDNYAFGEIDK

-768 SKYPVIDYSSTPS
+768 SKYPVIDYSNTPS

-844 FRGVRQGDDYDITVY
+844 FRSVRQGDDYDITVY

-869 KTTSLHVHGTAY
+869 KTTSLHVHGTTY
-881 AANNASSLIVM
+881 ATNNASNLAVM

-899 LSWRGATGA
+899 LSWRGATGT
-908 AVTGYNVY
+908 AVAGYNVY

-931 TAQTATSCYVP
+931 TAQAATSCYVP
-942 TQDAGQYVFYVES
+942 TQDAGQYVFYIES
-955 IDKDGNTFGET
+955 VDKDGNTFGET

-1003 FDLPATAAVA
+1003 FGLPATAAVA

-1022 HIDMTKLSGALPEGV
+1022 HIDMTKLSGPLPEGV

-1052 KGTSRVTIPAAQL
+1052 KGTSRVTIPATQL
-1065 GDTYH
+1065 GDTYR

-1083 PDEDATYIELTVE
+1083 PDADATYIELTVE
-1096 AKQTVPDTPTGFK
+1096 EKQTIPSTPTGFK

-1116 GFTFSWSDV
+1116 GFTFTWDDV

-1155 ITLES
+1155 VTLES
-1160 MPTRKATIYLYAHNA
+1160 MPSRKATIYLYAHNA
-1175 TKKYSYPASLSYDY
+1175 TKKYSYPTSLSYDY
-1189 PVLSAPG
+1189 PVLGAPS

-1216 GADGVRLYIEH
+1216 GAEGVRLYIEH
-1227 QPIDIGKNTHYTY
+1227 QPIDIGKNTHYSY
-1240 ANQAGIYTVTACYYD
+1240 SNAAGIYTITACYYD
-1255 IFGEGYQTTEYQ
+1255 IFGEGYQTAEYQ
-1267 AVIDPHVDEK
+1267 AVIEPHIDER
-1277 YFADESIS
+1277 YFADESFS
-1285 LRTVDKSI
+1285 LRMMDKEI
-1293 KQDLADARE
+1293 KGAVADAQE
-1302 AIPRLDNVDTRI
+1302 AIPRLETVDANIAELKKTDESI
-1314 DNLDAST
+1314 TSTVQSNKAVQDKKNNSLDTDISQLKQTAESITST
-1321 TERIATVNA
+1321 VQSDKKELSSQIAQNA
-1330 DLSKAVAALDVEP
+1330 DKITS
-1343 SKNGYKAI
+1343 
-1351 QMLNKTDSEL
+1351 
-1361 SNTIAEQKTT
+1361 
-1371 QDGVNQ
+1371 
-1377 ETASQIKQ
+1377 
-1385 NAKSISTVVTN
+1385 VVTN
-1396 LGSTDVANSPYKS
+1396 LSDPA
-1409 ITQLQQNIN
+1409 
-1418 GITTT
+1418 
-1423 VQNNKSATDT
+1423 
-1433 AISQVDQKAETIK
+1433 
-1446 STVQSYQQS
+1446 
-1455 TDGALKGMSSQI
+1455 
-1467 KQNAQSIS
+1467 
-1475 TVVTNLGSTDKASA
+1475 KASA
-1489 AYSAIK
+1489 AYSAIA
-1495 QMINDIQL
+1495 QMIDAIQL

-1508 NLKEMGQNGK
+1508 NLKEMGQSGQ
-1518 LMSYINLTPTTVS
+1518 LMSYINLTPTAVS

-1572 TASQGIKGGGATLD
+1572 TASQGIKGGSVVLD
-1586 TNGLTVR
+1586 TSGLACTDSS
-1593 GNDGSYVVH
+1593 GMTIQFGQDGMTSK
-1602 GSNGMEFH
+1602 
-1610 DGNGNTFAMVGAIVM
+1610 DKNGNKFSILAQCMM
-1625 GTVKDGQWI
+1625 GIAKNGQYV
-1634 KFTKPWK
+1634 KFTNPWMESP
-1641 TVPNV
+1641 TV
-1646 IVTPISLQTAITGY
+1646 IVTPQNIQTNNPAYSTSKVRLHCYADEVTVNGFRMRAYSGIAEGAGSIAKNQDCGTMTWRIWRSMSYKNSTADFGSRSIDFKVAMPSNASSVVFHGRLRANAHFKWPRLKIPNSTAFQKIEIKCNGITTHSGTLWNSGDGIMPAEKNADTY
-1660 TSVNLYLDCRAQNVT
+1660 TSITSNSMPVT
-1675 QNGFQAVCRTVL
+1675 QGATLECTLTIAPCADHPGDDSDNLDIAFILDSIDCKVDGEQVL
-1687 KAGSGGAFPVNK
+1687 DADGTGAFFVVNR
-1699 LASRDLSDLYD
+1699 S
-1710 KGIPNLTAYTYDI
+1710 
-1723 SEIKVPDK
+1723 
-1731 ATKVTINSSWA
+1731 
-1742 IENIGDI
+1742 
-1749 KWVSHDDDDEFRYHF
+1749 
-1764 GDIYVDLRIDVNGST
+1764 NG
-1779 IKTKRLGSS
+1779 L
-1788 LGQKTGKEFKESKSG
+1788 
-1803 NDSEVITVSG
+1803 
-1813 GDTIKI
+1813 
-1819 YGVIS
+1819 
-1824 VQTVK
+1824 
-1829 RGDFNPQY
+1829 
-1837 GDSYEGFGKGSASY
+1837 Y
-1851 TLTNYS
+1851 TL
-1857 FNTTADAPLA
+1857 
-1867 SGNAFFLCTDQHN
+1867 Q
-1880 SPYTIS
+1880 
-1886 DS
+1886 

>member
-17 RREVEE
+17 RREIEE

-31 TAYVETE
+31 NAYVETE
-38 GRDVYIDGNLVEHPG
+38 GRDVYIDGNLVEHPD
-53 ETTPLDSSQIV
+53 ETTPLDGSQIV

-73 VMKVLGLVAM
+73 IMRVLGLVAM
-83 IALSVYTSNIA
+83 IALSVYSSNIA

-109 IGALLASGAVMFLGG
+109 VGALLASGAVMFLGG

-206 NIRIDY
+206 NVRIDY

-228 TNDQKP
+228 TNDQRP

-239 NTPLDQSVGVELMQ
+239 NTPLDQSIGVELVQ

-295 LLEYRKGQGDSWHNF
+295 LLEYRKGQSDSWHNF
-310 KKDDTGYHYSVTA
+310 KKGDTGYHYSVTA

-350 NKPSSSR
+350 NKPTSSR

-409 WVHNPETSYY
+409 WVHNPETGYY

-434 LHGCRRLKNIKTG
+434 LHGCRSLKNIKT
-447 ESEYIVAGYP
+447 SENEYVVSGYP

-469 SAADYADEE
+469 SAAAYADEE
-478 IKNQDGEKEPRYRF
+478 ITNQDGEKEPRYRF
-492 DAFFDTAQKRWNAA
+492 DAFFDTAQKRWTAA
-506 QKAANVGHAVII
+506 QKAANAGHAVII
-518 SHGRNIGIVV
+518 PHGRNIGIVV

-588 RASDNTAQLTLFGV
+588 RSSDNTAQLTLFGV

-629 TDIDAIVAEYGDIV
+629 ADIDAVVAEYGDIV

-662 TATTVKLDKTVQ
+662 TATTVTLDKTVQ
-674 LDVAKKYEI
+674 LDAAKKYEI
-683 YISLSNDSLI
+683 YISLSNDNLI
-693 RRDVVA
+693 RREVVA
-699 ETAETDTLKIT
+699 ETATTDTLKLA
-710 TPFESEALPQ
+710 TPFEDTQLPQ
-720 RFDNYAFGEVDK
+720 RFDNYAFGDLDK

-738 IVNAERDGD
+738 IVNASRDGD

-768 SKYPVIDYSSTPS
+768 SKYPVIDYSNTPS

-820 YIVRIKSRTSDYD
+820 YVVRIKSRTSDYD

-869 KTTSLHVHGTAY
+869 KTTSLHVHGTTY
-881 AANNASSLIVM
+881 ATNNASNLAVM

-899 LSWRGATGA
+899 LSWRGATGT

-931 TAQTATSCYVP
+931 TAQAATSCYVP

-966 LTGIGSIAMPGKVTD
+966 LSGIGSIAMPGKVTD

-1003 FDLPATAAVA
+1003 FGLPATAAVA

-1065 GDTYH
+1065 GDTYKV
-1070 IKLVAEDVNGFTT
+1070 KLVAEDVNGFTT

-1096 AKQTVPDTPTGFK
+1096 AKQTVPDTPTGFHK
-1109 KSFALGK
+1109 DFALGK
-1116 GFTFSWSDV
+1116 GFTFTWSDV

-1160 MPTRKATIYLYAHNA
+1160 MPARKATIYLYAHNA

-1189 PVLSAPG
+1189 PVLGAPG

-1255 IFGEGYQTTEYQ
+1255 IFGEGYQTAEHQ
-1267 AVIDPHVDEK
+1267 AVIDPYVDPK
-1277 YFADESIS
+1277 YIEDESIS
-1285 LRTVDKSI
+1285 LKKVDGTI
-1293 KQDLADARE
+1293 KTAVSDAQQ
-1302 AIPRLDNVDTRI
+1302 AIPRI
-1314 DNLDAST
+1314 DAIDGNIETINGNITELKKTDGETLSTVAENKKASDDADAS
-1321 TERIATVNA
+1321 
-1330 DLSKAVAALDVEP
+1330 L
-1343 SKNGYKAI
+1343 
-1351 QMLNKTDSEL
+1351 
-1361 SNTIAEQKTT
+1361 
-1371 QDGVNQ
+1371 
-1377 ETASQIKQ
+1377 ASQLKQ
-1385 NAKSISTVVTN
+1385 TAE
-1396 LGSTDVANSPYKS
+1396 S
-1409 ITQLQQNIN
+1409 IT
-1418 GITTT
+1418 
-1423 VQNNKSATDT
+1423 
-1433 AISQVDQKAETIK
+1433 
-1446 STVQSYQQS
+1446 STVQSNKKEQDEKNQS
-1455 TDGALKGMSSQI
+1455 LDTSISQLKQTAESITSTVQSNKKEMSSQI
-1467 KQNAQSIS
+1467 SQNADKITSVI
-1475 TVVTNLGSTDKASA
+1475 TNLSDKDKASA
-1489 AYSAIK
+1489 AYSAIA
-1495 QMINDIQL
+1495 QMIDAIQL

-1508 NLKEMGQNGK
+1508 NLKEMGESGQ

-1548 VITNGMIKAG
+1548 IITGGMIKAG

-1572 TASQGIKGGGATLD
+1572 TASQGIKGGSVVLD
-1586 TNGLTVR
+1586 TSGLACTDS
-1593 GNDGSYVVH
+1593 GGMTIQFGQDGMTSK
-1602 GSNGMEFH
+1602 
-1610 DGNGNTFAMVGAIVM
+1610 DKNGNKFSVLAQCMM
-1625 GTVKDGQWI
+1625 GVAKNGQYVK
-1634 KFTKPWK
+1634 FSNPW
-1641 TVPNV
+1641 TEPPTV
-1646 IVTPISLQTAITGY
+1646 IVTPQNIQTNNPAY
-1660 TSVNLYLDCRAQNVT
+1660 SASKVRLHCYADEVT
-1675 QNGFQAVCRTVL
+1675 VNGFRMRAYSGIADG
-1687 KAGSGGAFPVNK
+1687 AGSLVKNQRCGTMTWTIWRSNSYQNLSADFGSRSISFDVSMPSNASSVVFHGRLRTNAHFKWPQLKIPNSTKYQKLEVKCNNTTMYSGVLWDSGDGGVGVDKNTDTYTTVTSNSMSVAQGATLNCTLTIAPCVDHPGDDSNPLDIEFILDSIDCKVEGEQVLDADGTGAFFVVNR
-1699 LASRDLSDLYD
+1699 SNGLY
-1710 KGIPNLTAYTYDI
+1710 IL
-1723 SEIKVPDK
+1723 
-1731 ATKVTINSSWA
+1731 
-1742 IENIGDI
+1742 
-1749 KWVSHDDDDEFRYHF
+1749 
-1764 GDIYVDLRIDVNGST
+1764 
-1779 IKTKRLGSS
+1779 
-1788 LGQKTGKEFKESKSG
+1788 Q
-1803 NDSEVITVSG
+1803 
-1813 GDTIKI
+1813 
-1819 YGVIS
+1819 
-1824 VQTVK
+1824 
-1829 RGDFNPQY
+1829 
-1837 GDSYEGFGKGSASY
+1837 
-1851 TLTNYS
+1851 
-1857 FNTTADAPLA
+1857 
-1867 SGNAFFLCTDQHN
+1867 
-1880 SPYTIS
+1880 
-1886 DS
+1886 